1 MGAIAAEELILS
13 RQARSLWAKSD
24 GGEGEAWLPLYVHMA
39 DAEFIGE
46 KLWQSWLSDAIKRV
60 LEPAA
65 GIPILAET
73 LVRFLCA
80 AHDIGKATP
89 VFQAQPIWAFGRIE
103 AGDLSYKARKA
114 GLRFP
119 SLPSSSGVPGHP
131 NAGMV
136 ILERYLASKGWERD
150 VARSYASVIGAHH
163 GRFPIS
169 EECRKAR
176 TACDEPYGFAVS
188 GDAKEGPR
196 DDPGSV
202 LGKRGSSREVPGS
215 AWGNRGNA
223 ERSAQG
229 DSGGTSGE
237 WESVQEELLEFA
249 RQLSGLD
256 DEALDELS
264 RHPLPTPVA
273 SLVVGIVIMAD
284 WMASNQDVF
293 PLQELIAPPTRFA
306 DASGCVDLHAL
317 RSRGETAWE
326 ALSLAPPWAEAPH
339 FSDAD
344 AYFASRFGFPSGAKP
359 HPMQRAAYGLA
370 RDSAGLGLML
380 IEAPMGS
387 GKTEAALAAAEVLAA
402 RQGLGG
408 VCVALP
414 TMATTDAMFGRVHK
428 WLDRLPCEE
437 GLGEKSVYLAHGKA
451 GLNEEFQGLVSESR
465 RDRRF
470 ADIGYDLE
478 DASTQGVEVSDWMF
492 GRKRGMLAN
501 FVVCTVDQVLMGALQ
516 MKHLPLRHLALA
528 NKVVIIDE
536 CHAYD
541 AYMRRYLLRVLEWLG
556 AWRVPVILLSA
567 TLPLAQRKGL
577 CESYL
582 KGREAR
588 VPEPSSEDELIA
600 GLLGLR
606 VEDPGEEPDGG
617 GAGARP
623 GGKRER
629 GLEIRQGTEPGLS
642 AGADREGTAA
652 EDGGD
657 SDGKGTS
664 DTGPKATPSFDV
676 SGIMTEEDAYPLL
689 TYTEGRIAR
698 SMRIE
703 QGGVAREIDVSL
715 LRDDIADLLES
726 LSVALAN
733 GGCAGV
739 ICSTV
744 SRAQEATE
752 CLSEAL
758 GPGDVMLTHSRFSD
772 LDRMA
777 NEERLR
783 SLLGPRATSENG
795 RRPRRLVV
803 VGTQVLEQS
812 LDIDFDLLVTDVAP
826 VDLIL
831 QRLGRLHRH
840 NRGQGECERPQLLQ
854 RPMCLVRGVEEFG
867 TDGPRFSK
875 GICSVYDHASLLESL
890 AVLGLTDDGV
900 HTRVCLPNDISPL
913 VHRAYRGGG
922 NSVPLAWQE
931 AYEQARLAREGQL
944 TRKARRAGTCLLA
957 SVVPLMENERTLV
970 DMCERS
976 IEGGGRADADKG
988 QRAVRDTQE
997 TVEVLLLQE
1006 TEGGLCL
1013 LPWIGDERNGVD
1025 PGSRVP
1031 TAFEPSADVARLVA
1045 QCAVRLPLSMCSL
1058 DKLDELIDEL
1068 EENCGKWTAAWQD
1081 SPWLAGRLVL
1091 ALWQEDG
1098 DEFVADVCGWR
1109 VSYTRRGGLA
1119 TVRGIS

>member
-39 DAEFIGE
+39 DAELIGE
-46 KLWQSWLSDAIKRV
+46 KLWQSWLPDATRRI
-60 LEPAA
+60 LELVA
-65 GIPILAET
+65 GSPILAET

-89 VFQAQPIWAFGRIE
+89 VFQAQPIWAFGSVE

-131 NAGMV
+131 IAGMV

-188 GDAKEGPR
+188 G
-196 DDPGSV
+196 
-202 LGKRGSSREVPGS
+202 
-215 AWGNRGNA
+215 
-223 ERSAQG
+223 
-229 DSGGTSGE
+229 E

-249 RQLSGLD
+249 GQLSGLD

-264 RHPLPTPVA
+264 RHSLPASVA

-293 PLQELIAPPTRFA
+293 PLQELIAPPTGFA
-306 DASGCVDLHAL
+306 DAVDLDAL

-326 ALSLAPPWAEAPH
+326 ALSIAPSWAEGPH
-339 FSDAD
+339 LSDAD
-344 AYFASRFGFPSGAKP
+344 AYFAARFGFPLGAKP

-370 RDSAGLGLML
+370 RDATDLGLML

-387 GKTEAALAAAEVLAA
+387 GKTEAALAVAEVLAA

-437 GLGEKSVYLAHGKA
+437 GLDEKSVYLAHGKA

-465 RDRRF
+465 RARRF
-470 ADIGYDLE
+470 ADIGHDLE
-478 DASTQGVEVSDWMF
+478 DASTQGVAVSDWMF

-516 MKHLPLRHLALA
+516 MKHLSLRHLALA

-567 TLPLAQRKGL
+567 TLPSAQRKGL

-600 GLLGLR
+600 GLLGPR
-606 VEDPGEEPDGG
+606 VEDSGEEPDGG

-629 GLEIRQGTEPGLS
+629 GSEIRQGTEPGLS
-642 AGADREGTAA
+642 AGADREGAAA
-652 EDGGD
+652 EDAGD

-698 SMRIE
+698 SVRIE

-715 LRDDIADLLES
+715 LGDDIAYLLET
-726 LSVALAN
+726 LSAALAN

-812 LDIDFDLLVTDVAP
+812 LDIDFDLLVMDVAP
-826 VDLIL
+826 VDLVL

-854 RPMCLVRGVEEFG
+854 RPLCLVRGVEEFG

-900 HTRVCLPNDISPL
+900 HTRVCLPDDISPL
-913 VHRAYRGGG
+913 VQRAYRGGG
-922 NSVPLAWQE
+922 DSVPLAWQE

-1091 ALWQEDG
+1091 ALRQEDG

>member
-39 DAEFIGE
+39 DAELIGE
-46 KLWQSWLSDAIKRV
+46 KLWQSWLPDATRRI
-60 LEPAA
+60 LELVA
-65 GIPILAET
+65 GSPILAET

-89 VFQAQPIWAFGRIE
+89 VFQAQPIWAFGSVE

-131 NAGMV
+131 IAGMV

-188 GDAKEGPR
+188 G
-196 DDPGSV
+196 
-202 LGKRGSSREVPGS
+202 
-215 AWGNRGNA
+215 
-223 ERSAQG
+223 
-229 DSGGTSGE
+229 E

-249 RQLSGLD
+249 GQLSGLD

-264 RHPLPTPVA
+264 RHSLPASVA

-293 PLQELIAPPTRFA
+293 PLQELIAPPTGFA
-306 DASGCVDLHAL
+306 DAVDLDAL

-326 ALSLAPPWAEAPH
+326 ALSIAPSWAEGPH
-339 FSDAD
+339 LSDAD
-344 AYFASRFGFPSGAKP
+344 AYFAARFGFPLGAKP

-370 RDSAGLGLML
+370 RDATDLGLML

-387 GKTEAALAAAEVLAA
+387 GKTEAALAAAEMLAA

-437 GLGEKSVYLAHGKA
+437 GLDEKSVYLAHGKA

-465 RDRRF
+465 RARRF
-470 ADIGYDLE
+470 ADIGHDLE
-478 DASTQGVEVSDWMF
+478 DASTQGVAVSDWMF

-516 MKHLPLRHLALA
+516 MKHLSLRHLALA

-567 TLPLAQRKGL
+567 TLPSAQRKGL

-600 GLLGLR
+600 GLLGPR
-606 VEDPGEEPDGG
+606 VEDSGEEPDGG

-623 GGKRER
+623 GGKWER
-629 GLEIRQGTEPGLS
+629 GSEIRQGTEPGLS
-642 AGADREGTAA
+642 AGADREGAAA
-652 EDGGD
+652 EDAGD

-698 SMRIE
+698 SVRIE

-715 LRDDIADLLES
+715 LGDDIAYLLET
-726 LSVALAN
+726 LSAALAN

-744 SRAQEATE
+744 SRAQEVTE

-812 LDIDFDLLVTDVAP
+812 LDIDFDLLVMDVAP
-826 VDLIL
+826 VDLVL

-1025 PGSRVP
+1025 PGSKVP

-1091 ALWQEDG
+1091 ALRQEDG

>member
-39 DAEFIGE
+39 DAELIGE
-46 KLWQSWLSDAIKRV
+46 KLWQSWLPDATRRI
-60 LEPAA
+60 LELVA
-65 GIPILAET
+65 GSPILAET

-89 VFQAQPIWAFGRIE
+89 VFQAQPIWAFGSVE

-131 NAGMV
+131 IAGMV

-188 GDAKEGPR
+188 G
-196 DDPGSV
+196 
-202 LGKRGSSREVPGS
+202 
-215 AWGNRGNA
+215 
-223 ERSAQG
+223 
-229 DSGGTSGE
+229 E

-249 RQLSGLD
+249 GQLSGLD

-264 RHPLPTPVA
+264 RHSLPASVA

-293 PLQELIAPPTRFA
+293 PLQELIAPPTGFA
-306 DASGCVDLHAL
+306 DAVDLDAL

-326 ALSLAPPWAEAPH
+326 ALSIAPSWAEGPH
-339 FSDAD
+339 LSDAD
-344 AYFASRFGFPSGAKP
+344 AYFAARFGFPLGAKP

-370 RDSAGLGLML
+370 RDATDLGLML

-387 GKTEAALAAAEVLAA
+387 GKTEAALAAAEMLAA

-437 GLGEKSVYLAHGKA
+437 GLDEKSVYLAHGKA

-465 RDRRF
+465 RARRF
-470 ADIGYDLE
+470 ADIGHDLE
-478 DASTQGVEVSDWMF
+478 DASTQGVAVSDWMF

-516 MKHLPLRHLALA
+516 MKHLSLRHLALA

-567 TLPLAQRKGL
+567 TLPSAQRKGL

-600 GLLGLR
+600 GLLGPR
-606 VEDPGEEPDGG
+606 VEDSGEEPDGG

-629 GLEIRQGTEPGLS
+629 GSEIRQGTEPGLS
-642 AGADREGTAA
+642 AGADREGAAA
-652 EDGGD
+652 EDAGD

-703 QGGVAREIDVSL
+703 QGCVAREIDVSL
-715 LRDDIADLLES
+715 LGGDIADLLET
-726 LSVALAN
+726 LSAALAN

-826 VDLIL
+826 VDLVL

-840 NRGQGECERPQLLQ
+840 NRGQGECERSQLLQ

-890 AVLGLTDDGV
+890 AVLGLTDDGA
-900 HTRVCLPNDISPL
+900 HTRVCLPGDISPL
-913 VHRAYRGGG
+913 VQRAYRGGG
-922 NSVPLAWQE
+922 DSVPLAWQE

-1091 ALWQEDG
+1091 ALRQEDG

>member
-39 DAEFIGE
+39 DAELIGE
-46 KLWQSWLSDAIKRV
+46 KLWQSWLPDATRRI
-60 LEPAA
+60 LELVA
-65 GIPILAET
+65 GSPILAET

-89 VFQAQPIWAFGRIE
+89 VFQAQPIWAFGSVE

-131 NAGMV
+131 IAGMV

-188 GDAKEGPR
+188 G
-196 DDPGSV
+196 
-202 LGKRGSSREVPGS
+202 
-215 AWGNRGNA
+215 
-223 ERSAQG
+223 
-229 DSGGTSGE
+229 E

-249 RQLSGLD
+249 GQLSGLD

-264 RHPLPTPVA
+264 RHSLPASVA

-293 PLQELIAPPTRFA
+293 PLQELIAPPTGFA
-306 DASGCVDLHAL
+306 DAVDLDAL

-326 ALSLAPPWAEAPH
+326 ALSIAPSWAEGPH
-339 FSDAD
+339 LSDAD
-344 AYFASRFGFPSGAKP
+344 AYFAARFGFPLGAKP

-370 RDSAGLGLML
+370 RDATDLGLML

-387 GKTEAALAAAEVLAA
+387 GKTEAALAVAEVLAA

-437 GLGEKSVYLAHGKA
+437 GLDEKSVYLAHGKA

-465 RDRRF
+465 RARRF
-470 ADIGYDLE
+470 ADIGHDLE
-478 DASTQGVEVSDWMF
+478 DASTQGVAVSDWMF

-516 MKHLPLRHLALA
+516 MKHLSLRHLALA

-567 TLPLAQRKGL
+567 TLPSAQRKGL

-600 GLLGLR
+600 GLLGPR
-606 VEDPGEEPDGG
+606 VEDSGEEPDGG

-629 GLEIRQGTEPGLS
+629 GSEIRQGTEPGLS
-642 AGADREGTAA
+642 AGADREGAAA
-652 EDGGD
+652 EDAGD

-698 SMRIE
+698 SVRIE

-715 LRDDIADLLES
+715 LGDDIAYLLET
-726 LSVALAN
+726 LSAALAN

-812 LDIDFDLLVTDVAP
+812 LDIDFDLLVMDVAP
-826 VDLIL
+826 VDLVL

-900 HTRVCLPNDISPL
+900 HTRVCLPDDISPL
-913 VHRAYRGGG
+913 VQRAYRGGG
-922 NSVPLAWQE
+922 DSVPLAWQE

-1031 TAFEPSADVARLVA
+1031 TALEPSADVARLVA

-1091 ALWQEDG
+1091 ALRQEDG

>member
-39 DAEFIGE
+39 DAELIGE
-46 KLWQSWLSDAIKRV
+46 KLWQSWLPDATRRI
-60 LEPAA
+60 LELVA
-65 GIPILAET
+65 GSPILAET

-89 VFQAQPIWAFGRIE
+89 VFQAQPIWAFGSVE

-131 NAGMV
+131 IAGMV

-188 GDAKEGPR
+188 G
-196 DDPGSV
+196 
-202 LGKRGSSREVPGS
+202 
-215 AWGNRGNA
+215 
-223 ERSAQG
+223 
-229 DSGGTSGE
+229 E

-249 RQLSGLD
+249 GQLSGLD

-264 RHPLPTPVA
+264 RHSLPASVA

-293 PLQELIAPPTRFA
+293 PLQELIAPPTGFV
-306 DASGCVDLHAL
+306 DAVDLDAL

-326 ALSLAPPWAEAPH
+326 ALSIAPSWAEGPH
-339 FSDAD
+339 LSDAD
-344 AYFASRFGFPSGAKP
+344 AYFAARFGFPSGAKP

-370 RDSAGLGLML
+370 RDATDLGLML

-387 GKTEAALAAAEVLAA
+387 GKTEAALAAAEMLAA

-437 GLGEKSVYLAHGKA
+437 GLDEKSVYLAHGKA

-465 RDRRF
+465 RARRF
-470 ADIGYDLE
+470 ADIGHDLE
-478 DASTQGVEVSDWMF
+478 DASTQGVAVSDWMF

-516 MKHLPLRHLALA
+516 MKHLSLRHLALA

-567 TLPLAQRKGL
+567 TLPSAQRKGL

-600 GLLGLR
+600 GLLGPR
-606 VEDPGEEPDGG
+606 VEDSGEEPDGG

-629 GLEIRQGTEPGLS
+629 GSEIRQGTEPGLS
-642 AGADREGTAA
+642 AGADREGAAA
-652 EDGGD
+652 EDAGD

-698 SMRIE
+698 SVRIE
-703 QGGVAREIDVSL
+703 QGCVAREIDVSL
-715 LRDDIADLLES
+715 LGDDIAYLLET
-726 LSVALAN
+726 LSAALAN

-812 LDIDFDLLVTDVAP
+812 LDIDFDLLVMDVAP
-826 VDLIL
+826 VDLVL

-900 HTRVCLPNDISPL
+900 HTRVCLPDDISPL
-913 VHRAYRGGG
+913 VQRAYRGGG
-922 NSVPLAWQE
+922 DSVPLAWQE

-1091 ALWQEDG
+1091 ALRQEDG

>member
-39 DAEFIGE
+39 DAELIGE
-46 KLWQSWLSDAIKRV
+46 KLWQSWLPDATRRI
-60 LEPAA
+60 LELVA
-65 GIPILAET
+65 GSPILAET

-89 VFQAQPIWAFGRIE
+89 VFQAQPIWAFGSVE

-131 NAGMV
+131 IAGMV

-188 GDAKEGPR
+188 G
-196 DDPGSV
+196 
-202 LGKRGSSREVPGS
+202 
-215 AWGNRGNA
+215 
-223 ERSAQG
+223 
-229 DSGGTSGE
+229 E

-249 RQLSGLD
+249 GQLSGLD

-264 RHPLPTPVA
+264 RHSLPASVA

-293 PLQELIAPPTRFA
+293 PLQELIAPPTGFA
-306 DASGCVDLHAL
+306 DAVDLDAL

-326 ALSLAPPWAEAPH
+326 ALSIAPSWAEGPH
-339 FSDAD
+339 LSDAD
-344 AYFASRFGFPSGAKP
+344 AYFAARFGFPLGAKP
-359 HPMQRAAYGLA
+359 HSMQRAAYGLA
-370 RDSAGLGLML
+370 RDATDLGLML

-387 GKTEAALAAAEVLAA
+387 GKTEAALAAAEMLAA

-437 GLGEKSVYLAHGKA
+437 GLDEKSVYLAHGKA

-465 RDRRF
+465 RARRF
-470 ADIGYDLE
+470 ADIGHDLE
-478 DASTQGVEVSDWMF
+478 DASTQGVAVSDWMF

-516 MKHLPLRHLALA
+516 MKHLSLRHLALA

-567 TLPLAQRKGL
+567 TLPSAQRKGL

-600 GLLGLR
+600 GLLGPR
-606 VEDPGEEPDGG
+606 VEDSGEEPDGG

-629 GLEIRQGTEPGLS
+629 GSEIRQGTEPGLS
-642 AGADREGTAA
+642 AGADREGAAA
-652 EDGGD
+652 EDAGD

-698 SMRIE
+698 SVRIE

-715 LRDDIADLLES
+715 LGDDIAYLLET
-726 LSVALAN
+726 LSAALAN

-744 SRAQEATE
+744 SRAQEVTE

-812 LDIDFDLLVTDVAP
+812 LDIDFDLLVMDVAP
-826 VDLIL
+826 VDLVL

-900 HTRVCLPNDISPL
+900 HTRVCLPDDISPL
-913 VHRAYRGGG
+913 VQRAYRGGG
-922 NSVPLAWQE
+922 DSVPLAWQE

-1091 ALWQEDG
+1091 ALRQEDG

-1119 TVRGIS
+1119 TVRGVS

>member
-1 MGAIAAEELILS
+1 M
-13 RQARSLWAKSD
+13 
-24 GGEGEAWLPLYVHMA
+24 
-39 DAEFIGE
+39 
-46 KLWQSWLSDAIKRV
+46 
-60 LEPAA
+60 
-65 GIPILAET
+65 
-73 LVRFLCA
+73 
-80 AHDIGKATP
+80 
-89 VFQAQPIWAFGRIE
+89 
-103 AGDLSYKARKA
+103 
-114 GLRFP
+114 
-119 SLPSSSGVPGHP
+119 
-131 NAGMV
+131 
-136 ILERYLASKGWERD
+136 
-150 VARSYASVIGAHH
+150 
-163 GRFPIS
+163 
-169 EECRKAR
+169 
-176 TACDEPYGFAVS
+176 
-188 GDAKEGPR
+188 
-196 DDPGSV
+196 
-202 LGKRGSSREVPGS
+202 
-215 AWGNRGNA
+215 
-223 ERSAQG
+223 
-229 DSGGTSGE
+229 
-237 WESVQEELLEFA
+237 
-249 RQLSGLD
+249 
-256 DEALDELS
+256 
-264 RHPLPTPVA
+264 
-273 SLVVGIVIMAD
+273 
-284 WMASNQDVF
+284 
-293 PLQELIAPPTRFA
+293 
-306 DASGCVDLHAL
+306 
-317 RSRGETAWE
+317 
-326 ALSLAPPWAEAPH
+326 
-339 FSDAD
+339 
-344 AYFASRFGFPSGAKP
+344 
-359 HPMQRAAYGLA
+359 
-370 RDSAGLGLML
+370 
-380 IEAPMGS
+380 
-387 GKTEAALAAAEVLAA
+387 
-402 RQGLGG
+402 
-408 VCVALP
+408 
-414 TMATTDAMFGRVHK
+414 
-428 WLDRLPCEE
+428 
-437 GLGEKSVYLAHGKA
+437 
-451 GLNEEFQGLVSESR
+451 
-465 RDRRF
+465 
-470 ADIGYDLE
+470 
-478 DASTQGVEVSDWMF
+478 
-492 GRKRGMLAN
+492 
-501 FVVCTVDQVLMGALQ
+501 
-516 MKHLPLRHLALA
+516 
-528 NKVVIIDE
+528 
-536 CHAYD
+536 
-541 AYMRRYLLRVLEWLG
+541 
-556 AWRVPVILLSA
+556 
-567 TLPLAQRKGL
+567 
-577 CESYL
+577 
-582 KGREAR
+582 
-588 VPEPSSEDELIA
+588 PEPSSEDELIA
-600 GLLGLR
+600 GLLGPR
-606 VEDPGEEPDGG
+606 VEDSGEEPDGG

-629 GLEIRQGTEPGLS
+629 GSEIRQGTEPGLS
-642 AGADREGTAA
+642 AGADREGAAA
-652 EDGGD
+652 EDAGD

-698 SMRIE
+698 SVRIE

-715 LRDDIADLLES
+715 LGDDIAYLLET
-726 LSVALAN
+726 LSAALAN

-812 LDIDFDLLVTDVAP
+812 LDIDFDLLVMDVAP
-826 VDLIL
+826 VDLVL

-900 HTRVCLPNDISPL
+900 HTRVCLPDDISPL
-913 VHRAYRGGG
+913 VQRAYRGGG
-922 NSVPLAWQE
+922 DSVPLAWQE

-1091 ALWQEDG
+1091 ALRQEDG

>member
-39 DAEFIGE
+39 DAELIGE
-46 KLWQSWLSDAIKRV
+46 KLWQSWLPDATRRI
-60 LEPAA
+60 LELVA
-65 GIPILAET
+65 GSPILAET

-89 VFQAQPIWAFGRIE
+89 VFQAQPIWAFGSVE

-131 NAGMV
+131 IAGMV

-188 GDAKEGPR
+188 G
-196 DDPGSV
+196 
-202 LGKRGSSREVPGS
+202 
-215 AWGNRGNA
+215 
-223 ERSAQG
+223 
-229 DSGGTSGE
+229 E

-249 RQLSGLD
+249 GQLSGLD

-264 RHPLPTPVA
+264 RHSLPASVA

-293 PLQELIAPPTRFA
+293 PLQELIAPPTGFA
-306 DASGCVDLHAL
+306 DAVDLDAL

-326 ALSLAPPWAEAPH
+326 ALSIAPSWAEGPH
-339 FSDAD
+339 LSDAD
-344 AYFASRFGFPSGAKP
+344 AYFAARFGFPLGAKP

-370 RDSAGLGLML
+370 RDATDLGLML

-387 GKTEAALAAAEVLAA
+387 GKTEAALAAAEMLAA

-437 GLGEKSVYLAHGKA
+437 GLDEKSVYLAHGKA

-465 RDRRF
+465 RARRF
-470 ADIGYDLE
+470 ADIGHDLE
-478 DASTQGVEVSDWMF
+478 DASTQGVAVSDWMF

-516 MKHLPLRHLALA
+516 IKHLSLRHLALA

-567 TLPLAQRKGL
+567 TLPSAQRKGL

-600 GLLGLR
+600 GLLGPR
-606 VEDPGEEPDGG
+606 VEDSGEEPDGG

-629 GLEIRQGTEPGLS
+629 GSEIRQGTEPGLS
-642 AGADREGTAA
+642 AGADREGAAA
-652 EDGGD
+652 EDAGD

-703 QGGVAREIDVSL
+703 QGCVAREIDVSL
-715 LRDDIADLLES
+715 LGGDIADLLET
-726 LSVALAN
+726 LSAALAN

-826 VDLIL
+826 VDLVL

-840 NRGQGECERPQLLQ
+840 NRGQGECERSQLLQ

-890 AVLGLTDDGV
+890 AVLGLTDDGA
-900 HTRVCLPNDISPL
+900 HTRVCLPGDISPL
-913 VHRAYRGGG
+913 VQRAYRGGG
-922 NSVPLAWQE
+922 DSVPLAWQE

-1031 TAFEPSADVARLVA
+1031 TALEPSADVARLVA

-1091 ALWQEDG
+1091 ALRQEDG

>member
-39 DAEFIGE
+39 DAELIGE
-46 KLWQSWLSDAIKRV
+46 KLWQSWLPDATRRI
-60 LEPAA
+60 LELVA
-65 GIPILAET
+65 GSPILAET

-89 VFQAQPIWAFGRIE
+89 VFQAQPIWAFGSVE

-131 NAGMV
+131 IAGMV

-188 GDAKEGPR
+188 G
-196 DDPGSV
+196 
-202 LGKRGSSREVPGS
+202 
-215 AWGNRGNA
+215 
-223 ERSAQG
+223 
-229 DSGGTSGE
+229 E

-249 RQLSGLD
+249 GQLSGLD

-264 RHPLPTPVA
+264 RHSLPASVA

-293 PLQELIAPPTRFA
+293 PLQELIAPPTGFA
-306 DASGCVDLHAL
+306 DAVDLDAL

-326 ALSLAPPWAEAPH
+326 ALSIAPSWAEGPH
-339 FSDAD
+339 LSDAD
-344 AYFASRFGFPSGAKP
+344 AYFAARFGFPLGAKP

-370 RDSAGLGLML
+370 RDATDLGLML

-387 GKTEAALAAAEVLAA
+387 GKTEAALAVAEVLAA

-437 GLGEKSVYLAHGKA
+437 GLDEKSVYLAHGKA

-465 RDRRF
+465 RARRF
-470 ADIGYDLE
+470 ADIGHDLE
-478 DASTQGVEVSDWMF
+478 DASTQGVAVSDWMF

-516 MKHLPLRHLALA
+516 MKHLSLRHLALA

-567 TLPLAQRKGL
+567 TLPSAQRKGL

-600 GLLGLR
+600 GLLGPR
-606 VEDPGEEPDGG
+606 VEDSGEEPDGG

-629 GLEIRQGTEPGLS
+629 GSEIRQGTEPGLS
-642 AGADREGTAA
+642 AGADREGAAA
-652 EDGGD
+652 EDAGD

-698 SMRIE
+698 SVRIE

-715 LRDDIADLLES
+715 LGDDIAYLLET
-726 LSVALAN
+726 LSAALAN

-812 LDIDFDLLVTDVAP
+812 LDIDFDLLVMDVAP
-826 VDLIL
+826 VDLVL

-900 HTRVCLPNDISPL
+900 HTHVCLPDDISPL
-913 VHRAYRGGG
+913 VQRAYRGGG
-922 NSVPLAWQE
+922 DSVPLAWQE

-1031 TAFEPSADVARLVA
+1031 TALEPSADVARLVA

-1091 ALWQEDG
+1091 ALRQEDG

>member
-39 DAEFIGE
+39 DAELIGE
-46 KLWQSWLSDAIKRV
+46 KLWQSWLPDATRRI
-60 LEPAA
+60 LELVA
-65 GIPILAET
+65 GSPILAET

-89 VFQAQPIWAFGRIE
+89 VFQAQPIWAFGSVE

-188 GDAKEGPR
+188 G
-196 DDPGSV
+196 
-202 LGKRGSSREVPGS
+202 
-215 AWGNRGNA
+215 
-223 ERSAQG
+223 
-229 DSGGTSGE
+229 E

-249 RQLSGLD
+249 GQLSGLD

-264 RHPLPTPVA
+264 RHSLPASVA

-293 PLQELIAPPTRFA
+293 PLQELIAPPTGFA
-306 DASGCVDLHAL
+306 DAVDLDAL

-326 ALSLAPPWAEAPH
+326 ALSIAPSWAEGPH
-339 FSDAD
+339 LSDAD
-344 AYFASRFGFPSGAKP
+344 AYFAARFGFPLGAKP

-370 RDSAGLGLML
+370 RDATDLGLML

-387 GKTEAALAAAEVLAA
+387 GKTEAALAAAEMLAA

-437 GLGEKSVYLAHGKA
+437 GLDEKSVYLAHGKA

-465 RDRRF
+465 RARRF
-470 ADIGYDLE
+470 ADIGHDLE
-478 DASTQGVEVSDWMF
+478 DASTQGVAVSDWMF

-516 MKHLPLRHLALA
+516 MKHLSLRHLALA

-567 TLPLAQRKGL
+567 TLPSAQRKGL

-600 GLLGLR
+600 GLLGPR
-606 VEDPGEEPDGG
+606 VEDSGEEPDGG

-629 GLEIRQGTEPGLS
+629 GSEIRQGTEPGLS
-642 AGADREGTAA
+642 AGADREGAAA
-652 EDGGD
+652 EDAGD

-703 QGGVAREIDVSL
+703 QGCVAREIDVSL
-715 LRDDIADLLES
+715 LGGDIADLLET
-726 LSVALAN
+726 LSAALAN

-826 VDLIL
+826 VDLVL

-840 NRGQGECERPQLLQ
+840 NRGQGECERSQLLQ

-890 AVLGLTDDGV
+890 AVLGLTDDGA
-900 HTRVCLPNDISPL
+900 HTRVCLPGDISPL
-913 VHRAYRGGG
+913 VQRAYRGGG
-922 NSVPLAWQE
+922 DSVPLAWQE

-1031 TAFEPSADVARLVA
+1031 TALEPSADVARLVA

-1091 ALWQEDG
+1091 ALRQEDG

>member
-39 DAEFIGE
+39 DAELIGE
-46 KLWQSWLSDAIKRV
+46 KLWQSWLPDATRRI
-60 LEPAA
+60 LELVA
-65 GIPILAET
+65 GSPILAET

-89 VFQAQPIWAFGRIE
+89 VFQAQPIWAFGSVE

-131 NAGMV
+131 IAGMV

-188 GDAKEGPR
+188 G
-196 DDPGSV
+196 
-202 LGKRGSSREVPGS
+202 
-215 AWGNRGNA
+215 
-223 ERSAQG
+223 
-229 DSGGTSGE
+229 E

-249 RQLSGLD
+249 GQLSGLD

-264 RHPLPTPVA
+264 RHSLPASVA

-293 PLQELIAPPTRFA
+293 PLQELIAPPTGFA
-306 DASGCVDLHAL
+306 DAVDLDAL

-326 ALSLAPPWAEAPH
+326 ALSIAPSWAEGPH
-339 FSDAD
+339 LSDAD
-344 AYFASRFGFPSGAKP
+344 AYFAARFGFPLGAKP

-370 RDSAGLGLML
+370 RDATDLGLML

-387 GKTEAALAAAEVLAA
+387 GKTEAALAAAEMLAA

-437 GLGEKSVYLAHGKA
+437 GLDEKSVYLAHGKA

-465 RDRRF
+465 RARRF
-470 ADIGYDLE
+470 ADIGHDLE
-478 DASTQGVEVSDWMF
+478 DASTQGVAVSDWMF

-516 MKHLPLRHLALA
+516 MKHLSLRHLALA

-567 TLPLAQRKGL
+567 TLPSAQRKGL

-600 GLLGLR
+600 GLLGPR
-606 VEDPGEEPDGG
+606 VEDSGEEPDGG

-629 GLEIRQGTEPGLS
+629 GSEIRQGTEPGLS
-642 AGADREGTAA
+642 AGADREGAAA
-652 EDGGD
+652 EDAGD

-703 QGGVAREIDVSL
+703 QGCVAREIDVSL
-715 LRDDIADLLES
+715 LGGDIADLLET
-726 LSVALAN
+726 LSAALAN

-826 VDLIL
+826 VDLVL

-840 NRGQGECERPQLLQ
+840 NRGQGECERSQLLQ

-890 AVLGLTDDGV
+890 AVLGLTDDGA
-900 HTRVCLPNDISPL
+900 HTRVCLPGDISPL
-913 VHRAYRGGG
+913 VQRAYRGGG
-922 NSVPLAWQE
+922 DSVPLAWQE

-1031 TAFEPSADVARLVA
+1031 TALEPSADVARLVA

-1091 ALWQEDG
+1091 ALRQEDG

>member
-39 DAEFIGE
+39 DAELIGE
-46 KLWQSWLSDAIKRV
+46 KLWQSWLPDATRRI
-60 LEPAA
+60 LELVA
-65 GIPILAET
+65 GSPILAET

-89 VFQAQPIWAFGRIE
+89 VFQAQPIWAFGSVE

-131 NAGMV
+131 IAGMV

-188 GDAKEGPR
+188 G
-196 DDPGSV
+196 
-202 LGKRGSSREVPGS
+202 
-215 AWGNRGNA
+215 
-223 ERSAQG
+223 
-229 DSGGTSGE
+229 E

-249 RQLSGLD
+249 GQLSGLD

-264 RHPLPTPVA
+264 RHSLPASVA

-293 PLQELIAPPTRFA
+293 PLQELIAPPTGFA
-306 DASGCVDLHAL
+306 DAVDLDAL

-326 ALSLAPPWAEAPH
+326 ALSIAPSWAEGPH
-339 FSDAD
+339 LSDAD
-344 AYFASRFGFPSGAKP
+344 AYFAARFGFPLGAKP

-370 RDSAGLGLML
+370 RDATDLGLML

-387 GKTEAALAAAEVLAA
+387 GKTEAALAAAEMLAA

-437 GLGEKSVYLAHGKA
+437 GLDEKSVYLAHGKA

-465 RDRRF
+465 RARRF
-470 ADIGYDLE
+470 ADIGHDLE
-478 DASTQGVEVSDWMF
+478 DASTQGVAVSDWMF

-516 MKHLPLRHLALA
+516 MKHLSLRHLALA
-528 NKVVIIDE
+528 NKVVVIDE

-567 TLPLAQRKGL
+567 TLPSAQRKGL

-600 GLLGLR
+600 GLLGPR
-606 VEDPGEEPDGG
+606 VEDSGEEPDGG

-629 GLEIRQGTEPGLS
+629 GSEIRQGTEPGLS
-642 AGADREGTAA
+642 AGADREGAAA
-652 EDGGD
+652 EDAGD

-703 QGGVAREIDVSL
+703 QGCVAREIDVSL
-715 LRDDIADLLES
+715 LGGDIADLLET
-726 LSVALAN
+726 LSAALAN

-826 VDLIL
+826 VDLVL

-840 NRGQGECERPQLLQ
+840 NRGQGECERSQLLQ

-890 AVLGLTDDGV
+890 AVLGLTDDGA
-900 HTRVCLPNDISPL
+900 HTRVCLPGDISPL
-913 VHRAYRGGG
+913 VQRAYRGGG
-922 NSVPLAWQE
+922 DSVPLAWQE

-1031 TAFEPSADVARLVA
+1031 TALEPSADVARLVA

-1091 ALWQEDG
+1091 ALRQEDG

>member
-39 DAEFIGE
+39 DAELIGE
-46 KLWQSWLSDAIKRV
+46 KLWQSWLPDATRRI
-60 LEPAA
+60 LELVA
-65 GIPILAET
+65 GSPILAET

-89 VFQAQPIWAFGRIE
+89 VFQAQPIWAFGSVE

-131 NAGMV
+131 IAGMV

-188 GDAKEGPR
+188 G
-196 DDPGSV
+196 
-202 LGKRGSSREVPGS
+202 
-215 AWGNRGNA
+215 
-223 ERSAQG
+223 
-229 DSGGTSGE
+229 E

-249 RQLSGLD
+249 GQLSGLD

-264 RHPLPTPVA
+264 RHSLPASVA

-293 PLQELIAPPTRFA
+293 PLQELIAPPTGFA
-306 DASGCVDLHAL
+306 DAVDLDAL

-326 ALSLAPPWAEAPH
+326 ALSIAPSWAEGPH
-339 FSDAD
+339 LSDAD
-344 AYFASRFGFPSGAKP
+344 AYFAARFGFPSGAKP

-370 RDSAGLGLML
+370 RDATDLGLML

-387 GKTEAALAAAEVLAA
+387 GKTEAALAAAEMLAA

-437 GLGEKSVYLAHGKA
+437 GLDEKSVYLAHGKA

-465 RDRRF
+465 RARRF
-470 ADIGYDLE
+470 ADIGHDLE
-478 DASTQGVEVSDWMF
+478 DASTQGVAVSDWMF

-516 MKHLPLRHLALA
+516 MKHLSLRHLALA

-567 TLPLAQRKGL
+567 TLPSAQRKGL

-600 GLLGLR
+600 GLLGPR
-606 VEDPGEEPDGG
+606 VEDSGEEPDGG

-629 GLEIRQGTEPGLS
+629 GSEIRQGTEPGLS
-642 AGADREGTAA
+642 AGADREGAAA
-652 EDGGD
+652 EDAGD

-698 SMRIE
+698 SVRIE

-715 LRDDIADLLES
+715 LGDDIAYLLET
-726 LSVALAN
+726 LSAALAN

-812 LDIDFDLLVTDVAP
+812 LDIDFDLLVMDVAP
-826 VDLIL
+826 VDLVL

-900 HTRVCLPNDISPL
+900 HTRVCLPDDISPL
-913 VHRAYRGGG
+913 VQRAYRGGG
-922 NSVPLAWQE
+922 DSVPLAWQE

-1068 EENCGKWTAAWQD
+1068 EENCGKWTAAWRD

-1091 ALWQEDG
+1091 ALRQEDG

>member
-39 DAEFIGE
+39 DAELIGE
-46 KLWQSWLSDAIKRV
+46 KLWQSWLPDATRRI
-60 LEPAA
+60 LELVA
-65 GIPILAET
+65 GSPILAET

-89 VFQAQPIWAFGRIE
+89 VFQAQPIWAFGSVE

-131 NAGMV
+131 IAGMV

-188 GDAKEGPR
+188 G
-196 DDPGSV
+196 
-202 LGKRGSSREVPGS
+202 
-215 AWGNRGNA
+215 
-223 ERSAQG
+223 
-229 DSGGTSGE
+229 E

-249 RQLSGLD
+249 GQLSGLD

-264 RHPLPTPVA
+264 RHSLPASVA

-293 PLQELIAPPTRFA
+293 PLQELIAPPTGFA
-306 DASGCVDLHAL
+306 DAVDLDAL

-326 ALSLAPPWAEAPH
+326 ALSIAPSWAEGPH
-339 FSDAD
+339 LSDAD
-344 AYFASRFGFPSGAKP
+344 AYFAARFGFPLGAKP

-370 RDSAGLGLML
+370 RDATDLGLML

-387 GKTEAALAAAEVLAA
+387 GKTEAALAAAEMLAA

-437 GLGEKSVYLAHGKA
+437 GLDEKSVYLAHGKA

-465 RDRRF
+465 RARRF
-470 ADIGYDLE
+470 ADIGHDLE
-478 DASTQGVEVSDWMF
+478 DASTQGVAVSDWMF

-516 MKHLPLRHLALA
+516 MKHLSLRHLALA

-567 TLPLAQRKGL
+567 TLPSAQRKGL

-600 GLLGLR
+600 GLLGPR
-606 VEDPGEEPDGG
+606 VEDSGEEPDGG

-629 GLEIRQGTEPGLS
+629 GSEIRQGTEPGLS
-642 AGADREGTAA
+642 AGADREGAAA
-652 EDGGD
+652 EDAGD

-698 SMRIE
+698 SVRIE

-715 LRDDIADLLES
+715 LGDDIAYLLET
-726 LSVALAN
+726 LSAALAN

-1091 ALWQEDG
+1091 ALRQEDG

>member
-39 DAEFIGE
+39 DAELIGE
-46 KLWQSWLSDAIKRV
+46 KLWQSWLPDATRRI
-60 LEPAA
+60 LELVA
-65 GIPILAET
+65 GSPILAET

-89 VFQAQPIWAFGRIE
+89 VFQAQPIWAFGSVE

-131 NAGMV
+131 IAGMV

-188 GDAKEGPR
+188 G
-196 DDPGSV
+196 
-202 LGKRGSSREVPGS
+202 
-215 AWGNRGNA
+215 
-223 ERSAQG
+223 
-229 DSGGTSGE
+229 E

-249 RQLSGLD
+249 GQLSGLD

-264 RHPLPTPVA
+264 RHSLPASVA

-293 PLQELIAPPTRFA
+293 PLQELIAPPTGFA
-306 DASGCVDLHAL
+306 DAVDLDAL

-326 ALSLAPPWAEAPH
+326 ALSIAPSWAEGPH
-339 FSDAD
+339 LSDAD
-344 AYFASRFGFPSGAKP
+344 AYFAARFGFPLGAKP

-370 RDSAGLGLML
+370 RDATDLGLML

-387 GKTEAALAAAEVLAA
+387 GKTEAALAVAEVLAA

-437 GLGEKSVYLAHGKA
+437 GLDEKSVYLAHGKA

-465 RDRRF
+465 RARRF
-470 ADIGYDLE
+470 ADIGHDLE
-478 DASTQGVEVSDWMF
+478 DASTQGVAVSDWMF

-516 MKHLPLRHLALA
+516 MKHLSLRHLALA

-567 TLPLAQRKGL
+567 TLPSAQRKGL

-600 GLLGLR
+600 GLLGPR
-606 VEDPGEEPDGG
+606 VEDSGEEPDGG

-629 GLEIRQGTEPGLS
+629 GSEIRQGTEPGLS
-642 AGADREGTAA
+642 AGADREGAAA
-652 EDGGD
+652 EDAGD

-698 SMRIE
+698 SVRIE

-715 LRDDIADLLES
+715 LGDDIAYLLET
-726 LSVALAN
+726 LSAALAN

-744 SRAQEATE
+744 SRAQEVTE

-826 VDLIL
+826 VDLVL

-900 HTRVCLPNDISPL
+900 HTRVCLPDDISPL
-913 VHRAYRGGG
+913 VQRAYRGGG
-922 NSVPLAWQE
+922 DSVPLAWQE
-931 AYEQARLAREGQL
+931 AYEQARLAR
-944 TRKARRAGTCLLA
+944 
-957 SVVPLMENERTLV
+957 
-970 DMCERS
+970 
-976 IEGGGRADADKG
+976 
-988 QRAVRDTQE
+988 
-997 TVEVLLLQE
+997 
-1006 TEGGLCL
+1006 
-1013 LPWIGDERNGVD
+1013 
-1025 PGSRVP
+1025 
-1031 TAFEPSADVARLVA
+1031 
-1045 QCAVRLPLSMCSL
+1045 
-1058 DKLDELIDEL
+1058 
-1068 EENCGKWTAAWQD
+1068 
-1081 SPWLAGRLVL
+1081 
-1091 ALWQEDG
+1091 
-1098 DEFVADVCGWR
+1098 
-1109 VSYTRRGGLA
+1109 
-1119 TVRGIS
+1119 

>member
-39 DAEFIGE
+39 DAELIGK
-46 KLWQSWLSDAIKRV
+46 KLWQSWLPDATRRI
-60 LEPAA
+60 LELVA
-65 GIPILAET
+65 GSPILAET

-89 VFQAQPIWAFGRIE
+89 VFQAQPIWAFGSVE

-131 NAGMV
+131 IAGMV

-188 GDAKEGPR
+188 G
-196 DDPGSV
+196 
-202 LGKRGSSREVPGS
+202 
-215 AWGNRGNA
+215 
-223 ERSAQG
+223 
-229 DSGGTSGE
+229 E

-249 RQLSGLD
+249 GQLSGLD

-264 RHPLPTPVA
+264 RHSLPASVA

-293 PLQELIAPPTRFA
+293 PLQELIAPPTGFA
-306 DASGCVDLHAL
+306 DAVDLDAL

-326 ALSLAPPWAEAPH
+326 ALSIAPSWAEGPH
-339 FSDAD
+339 LSDAD
-344 AYFASRFGFPSGAKP
+344 AYFAARFGFPLGAKP

-370 RDSAGLGLML
+370 RDATDLGLML

-387 GKTEAALAAAEVLAA
+387 GKTEAALAVAEVLAA

-437 GLGEKSVYLAHGKA
+437 GLDEKSVYLAHGKA

-465 RDRRF
+465 RARRF
-470 ADIGYDLE
+470 ADIGHDLE
-478 DASTQGVEVSDWMF
+478 DASTQGVAVSDWMF

-516 MKHLPLRHLALA
+516 MKHLSLRHLALA

-567 TLPLAQRKGL
+567 TLPSAQRKGL

-600 GLLGLR
+600 GLLGPR
-606 VEDPGEEPDGG
+606 VEDSGEEPDGG

-629 GLEIRQGTEPGLS
+629 GSEIRQGTEPGLS
-642 AGADREGTAA
+642 AGADREGAAA
-652 EDGGD
+652 EDAGD

-698 SMRIE
+698 SVRIE

-715 LRDDIADLLES
+715 LGDDIAYLLET
-726 LSVALAN
+726 LSAALAN

-812 LDIDFDLLVTDVAP
+812 LDIDFDLLVMDVAP
-826 VDLIL
+826 VDLVL

-900 HTRVCLPNDISPL
+900 HTRVCLPDDISPL
-913 VHRAYRGGG
+913 VQRAYRGGG
-922 NSVPLAWQE
+922 DSVPLAWQE

-1091 ALWQEDG
+1091 ALRQEDG

>member
-39 DAEFIGE
+39 DAELIGE
-46 KLWQSWLSDAIKRV
+46 KLWQSWLPDATRRI
-60 LEPAA
+60 LELVA
-65 GIPILAET
+65 GSPILAET

-89 VFQAQPIWAFGRIE
+89 VFQAQPIWAFGSVE

-131 NAGMV
+131 IAGMV

-188 GDAKEGPR
+188 G
-196 DDPGSV
+196 
-202 LGKRGSSREVPGS
+202 
-215 AWGNRGNA
+215 
-223 ERSAQG
+223 
-229 DSGGTSGE
+229 E

-249 RQLSGLD
+249 GQLSGLD

-264 RHPLPTPVA
+264 RHSLPASVA

-293 PLQELIAPPTRFA
+293 PLQELIAPPTGFA
-306 DASGCVDLHAL
+306 DAVDLDAL

-326 ALSLAPPWAEAPH
+326 ALSIAPSWAEGPH
-339 FSDAD
+339 LSDAD
-344 AYFASRFGFPSGAKP
+344 AYFAARFGFPLGAKP

-370 RDSAGLGLML
+370 RDATDLGLML

-387 GKTEAALAAAEVLAA
+387 GKTEAALAAAEMLAA

-437 GLGEKSVYLAHGKA
+437 GLDEKSVYLAHGKA

-465 RDRRF
+465 RARRF
-470 ADIGYDLE
+470 ADIGHDLE
-478 DASTQGVEVSDWMF
+478 DASTQGVAVSDWMF

-516 MKHLPLRHLALA
+516 MKHLSLRHLALA

-567 TLPLAQRKGL
+567 TLPSAQRKGL

-600 GLLGLR
+600 GLLGPR
-606 VEDPGEEPDGG
+606 VEDSGEEPDGG

-629 GLEIRQGTEPGLS
+629 GSEIRQGTEPGLS
-642 AGADREGTAA
+642 AGADREGAAA
-652 EDGGD
+652 EDAGD

-703 QGGVAREIDVSL
+703 QGCVAREIDVSL
-715 LRDDIADLLES
+715 LGGDIADLLET
-726 LSVALAN
+726 LSAALAN

-826 VDLIL
+826 VDLVL

-840 NRGQGECERPQLLQ
+840 NRGQGECERSQLLQ

-890 AVLGLTDDGV
+890 AVLGLTDDGA
-900 HTRVCLPNDISPL
+900 HTRVCLPGDISPL
-913 VHRAYRGGG
+913 VQRAYRGGG
-922 NSVPLAWQE
+922 DSVPLAWQE

-1031 TAFEPSADVARLVA
+1031 TALEPSADVARLVA

-1091 ALWQEDG
+1091 ALRQEDG

-1109 VSYTRRGGLA
+1109 VSYTRRGGRA

>member
-39 DAEFIGE
+39 DAELIGE
-46 KLWQSWLSDAIKRV
+46 KLWQSWLPDATRRI
-60 LEPAA
+60 LELVA
-65 GIPILAET
+65 GSPILAET

-89 VFQAQPIWAFGRIE
+89 VFQAQPIWAFGSVE

-131 NAGMV
+131 IAGMV

-188 GDAKEGPR
+188 G
-196 DDPGSV
+196 
-202 LGKRGSSREVPGS
+202 
-215 AWGNRGNA
+215 
-223 ERSAQG
+223 
-229 DSGGTSGE
+229 E

-249 RQLSGLD
+249 GQLSGLD

-264 RHPLPTPVA
+264 RHSLPASVA

-293 PLQELIAPPTRFA
+293 PLQELIAPPTGFA
-306 DASGCVDLHAL
+306 DAVDLDAL

-326 ALSLAPPWAEAPH
+326 ALSIAPSWAEGPH
-339 FSDAD
+339 LSDAD
-344 AYFASRFGFPSGAKP
+344 AYFAARFGFPLGAKP

-370 RDSAGLGLML
+370 RDATDLGLML

-387 GKTEAALAAAEVLAA
+387 GKTEAALAVAEVLAA

-437 GLGEKSVYLAHGKA
+437 GLDEKSVYLAHGKA

-465 RDRRF
+465 RARRF
-470 ADIGYDLE
+470 ADIGHDLE
-478 DASTQGVEVSDWMF
+478 DASTQGVAVSDWMF

-516 MKHLPLRHLALA
+516 MKHLSLRHLALA

-567 TLPLAQRKGL
+567 TLPSAQRKGL

-600 GLLGLR
+600 GLLGPR
-606 VEDPGEEPDGG
+606 VEDSGEEPDGG

-629 GLEIRQGTEPGLS
+629 GSEIRQGTEPGLS
-642 AGADREGTAA
+642 AGADREGAAA
-652 EDGGD
+652 EDAGD

-698 SMRIE
+698 SVRIE

-715 LRDDIADLLES
+715 LGDDIAYLLET
-726 LSVALAN
+726 LSAALAN

-900 HTRVCLPNDISPL
+900 HTRVCLPDDISPL
-913 VHRAYRGGG
+913 VQRAYRGGG
-922 NSVPLAWQE
+922 DSVPLAWQE

-1091 ALWQEDG
+1091 ALRQEDG

>member
-39 DAEFIGE
+39 DAELIGE
-46 KLWQSWLSDAIKRV
+46 KLWQSWLPDATRRI
-60 LEPAA
+60 LELVA
-65 GIPILAET
+65 GSPILAET

-89 VFQAQPIWAFGRIE
+89 VFQAQPIWAFGSVE

-131 NAGMV
+131 IAGMV

-188 GDAKEGPR
+188 G
-196 DDPGSV
+196 
-202 LGKRGSSREVPGS
+202 
-215 AWGNRGNA
+215 
-223 ERSAQG
+223 
-229 DSGGTSGE
+229 E

-249 RQLSGLD
+249 GQLSGLD

-264 RHPLPTPVA
+264 RHSLPASVA

-293 PLQELIAPPTRFA
+293 PLQELIAPPTGFA
-306 DASGCVDLHAL
+306 DAVDLDAL

-326 ALSLAPPWAEAPH
+326 ALSIAPSWAEGPH
-339 FSDAD
+339 LSDAD
-344 AYFASRFGFPSGAKP
+344 AYFAARFGFPLGAKP

-370 RDSAGLGLML
+370 RDATDLGLML

-387 GKTEAALAAAEVLAA
+387 GKTEAALAAAEMLAA

-437 GLGEKSVYLAHGKA
+437 GLDEKSVYLAHGKA

-465 RDRRF
+465 RARRF
-470 ADIGYDLE
+470 ADIGHDLE
-478 DASTQGVEVSDWMF
+478 DASTQGVAVSDWMF

-516 MKHLPLRHLALA
+516 MKHLSLRHLALA

-567 TLPLAQRKGL
+567 TLPSAQRKGL

-600 GLLGLR
+600 GLLGPR
-606 VEDPGEEPDGG
+606 VEDSGEEPDGG

-629 GLEIRQGTEPGLS
+629 GSEIRQGTEPGLS
-642 AGADREGTAA
+642 AGADREGAAA
-652 EDGGD
+652 EDAGD

-698 SMRIE
+698 SVRIE

-715 LRDDIADLLES
+715 LGDDIAYLLET
-726 LSVALAN
+726 LSAALAN

-744 SRAQEATE
+744 SRAQEVTE

-826 VDLIL
+826 VDLVL

-840 NRGQGECERPQLLQ
+840 NRGQGECERSQLLQ

-890 AVLGLTDDGV
+890 AVLGLTDDSA
-900 HTRVCLPNDISPL
+900 HTRVCLPGDISPL
-913 VHRAYRGGG
+913 VQRAYRGGG
-922 NSVPLAWQE
+922 DSVPLAWQE

-1031 TAFEPSADVARLVA
+1031 TALEPSADVARLVA

-1091 ALWQEDG
+1091 ALRQEDG

>member
-39 DAEFIGE
+39 DAELIGE
-46 KLWQSWLSDAIKRV
+46 KLWQSWLPDATRRI
-60 LEPAA
+60 LELVA
-65 GIPILAET
+65 GSPILAET

-89 VFQAQPIWAFGRIE
+89 VFQAQPIWAFGSVE

-131 NAGMV
+131 IAGMV

-188 GDAKEGPR
+188 G
-196 DDPGSV
+196 
-202 LGKRGSSREVPGS
+202 
-215 AWGNRGNA
+215 
-223 ERSAQG
+223 
-229 DSGGTSGE
+229 E

-249 RQLSGLD
+249 GQLSGLD

-264 RHPLPTPVA
+264 RHSLPASVA

-293 PLQELIAPPTRFA
+293 PLQELIAPPTGFA
-306 DASGCVDLHAL
+306 DAVDLDAL

-326 ALSLAPPWAEAPH
+326 ALSIAPSWAEGPH
-339 FSDAD
+339 LSDAD
-344 AYFASRFGFPSGAKP
+344 AYFAARFGFPLGAKP

-370 RDSAGLGLML
+370 RDATDLGLML

-387 GKTEAALAAAEVLAA
+387 GKTEAALAAAEMLAA

-437 GLGEKSVYLAHGKA
+437 GLDEKSVYLAHGKA

-465 RDRRF
+465 RARRF
-470 ADIGYDLE
+470 ADIGHDLE
-478 DASTQGVEVSDWMF
+478 DASTQGVAVSDWMF

-516 MKHLPLRHLALA
+516 MKHLSLRHLALA

-567 TLPLAQRKGL
+567 TLPSAQRKGL

-600 GLLGLR
+600 GLLGPR
-606 VEDPGEEPDGG
+606 VEDSGEEPDGG

-629 GLEIRQGTEPGLS
+629 GSEIRQGTESGLS
-642 AGADREGTAA
+642 AGADREGAAA
-652 EDGGD
+652 EDAGD

-698 SMRIE
+698 SVRIE

-715 LRDDIADLLES
+715 LGDDIAYLLET
-726 LSVALAN
+726 LSAALAN

-744 SRAQEATE
+744 SRAQEVTE

-826 VDLIL
+826 VDLVL

-900 HTRVCLPNDISPL
+900 HTRVCLPDDISPL
-913 VHRAYRGGG
+913 VQRAYRGGG
-922 NSVPLAWQE
+922 DSVPLAWQE

-1091 ALWQEDG
+1091 ALRQEDG

>member
-39 DAEFIGE
+39 DAELIGE
-46 KLWQSWLSDAIKRV
+46 KLWQSWLPDATRRI
-60 LEPAA
+60 LELVA
-65 GIPILAET
+65 GSPILAET

-89 VFQAQPIWAFGRIE
+89 VFQAQPIWAFGSVE

-131 NAGMV
+131 IAGMV

-188 GDAKEGPR
+188 G
-196 DDPGSV
+196 
-202 LGKRGSSREVPGS
+202 
-215 AWGNRGNA
+215 
-223 ERSAQG
+223 
-229 DSGGTSGE
+229 E

-249 RQLSGLD
+249 GQLSGLD

-264 RHPLPTPVA
+264 RHSLPASVA

-293 PLQELIAPPTRFA
+293 PLQELIAPPTGFA
-306 DASGCVDLHAL
+306 DAVDLDAL

-326 ALSLAPPWAEAPH
+326 ALSIAPSWAEGPH
-339 FSDAD
+339 LSDAD
-344 AYFASRFGFPSGAKP
+344 AYFAARFGFPLGAKP

-370 RDSAGLGLML
+370 RDATDLGLML

-387 GKTEAALAAAEVLAA
+387 GKTEAALAAAEMLAA

-437 GLGEKSVYLAHGKA
+437 GLDEKSVYLAHGKA

-465 RDRRF
+465 RARRF
-470 ADIGYDLE
+470 ADIGHDLE
-478 DASTQGVEVSDWMF
+478 DASTQGVAVSDWMF

-516 MKHLPLRHLALA
+516 MKHLSLRHLALA

-567 TLPLAQRKGL
+567 TLPSAQRKGL

-600 GLLGLR
+600 GLLGPR
-606 VEDPGEEPDGG
+606 VEDSGEEPDGG

-629 GLEIRQGTEPGLS
+629 GSEIRQGTEPGLS
-642 AGADREGTAA
+642 AGADREGAAA
-652 EDGGD
+652 EDAGD

-698 SMRIE
+698 SVRIE

-715 LRDDIADLLES
+715 LGDDIAYLLET
-726 LSVALAN
+726 LSAALAN

-744 SRAQEATE
+744 SRAQEVTE

-826 VDLIL
+826 VDLVL

-840 NRGQGECERPQLLQ
+840 NRGQGECERSQLLQ

-890 AVLGLTDDGV
+890 AVLGLTDDGA
-900 HTRVCLPNDISPL
+900 HTRVCLPGDISPL
-913 VHRAYRGGG
+913 VQRAYRGGG
-922 NSVPLAWQE
+922 DSVPLAWQE

-1031 TAFEPSADVARLVA
+1031 TALEPSADVARLVA

-1091 ALWQEDG
+1091 ALRQEDG

>member
-39 DAEFIGE
+39 DAELIGE
-46 KLWQSWLSDAIKRV
+46 KLWQSWLPDATRRI
-60 LEPAA
+60 LELVA
-65 GIPILAET
+65 GSPILAET

-89 VFQAQPIWAFGRIE
+89 VFQAQPIWAFGSVE

-131 NAGMV
+131 IAGMV

-188 GDAKEGPR
+188 G
-196 DDPGSV
+196 
-202 LGKRGSSREVPGS
+202 
-215 AWGNRGNA
+215 
-223 ERSAQG
+223 
-229 DSGGTSGE
+229 E

-249 RQLSGLD
+249 GQLSGLD

-264 RHPLPTPVA
+264 RHSLPASVA

-293 PLQELIAPPTRFA
+293 PLQELIAPPTGFA
-306 DASGCVDLHAL
+306 DAVDLDAL

-326 ALSLAPPWAEAPH
+326 ALSIAPSWAEGPH
-339 FSDAD
+339 LSDAD
-344 AYFASRFGFPSGAKP
+344 AYFAARFGFPLGAKP

-370 RDSAGLGLML
+370 RDATDLGLML

-387 GKTEAALAAAEVLAA
+387 GKTEAALAAAEMLAA

-437 GLGEKSVYLAHGKA
+437 GLDEKSVYLAHGKA

-465 RDRRF
+465 RARRL
-470 ADIGYDLE
+470 ADIGHDLE
-478 DASTQGVEVSDWMF
+478 DASTQGVAVSDWMF

-516 MKHLPLRHLALA
+516 MKHLSLRHLALA

-567 TLPLAQRKGL
+567 TLPSAQRKGL

-588 VPEPSSEDELIA
+588 VSEPSSEDELIA
-600 GLLGLR
+600 GLLGPR
-606 VEDPGEEPDGG
+606 VEDSGEEPDGG

-629 GLEIRQGTEPGLS
+629 GSEIRQGTEPGLS
-642 AGADREGTAA
+642 AGADREGAAA
-652 EDGGD
+652 EDAGD

-698 SMRIE
+698 SVRIE

-715 LRDDIADLLES
+715 LGDDIAYLLET
-726 LSVALAN
+726 LSAALAN

-812 LDIDFDLLVTDVAP
+812 LDIDFDLLVMDVAP
-826 VDLIL
+826 VDLVL

-900 HTRVCLPNDISPL
+900 HTRVCLPDDISPL
-913 VHRAYRGGG
+913 VQRAYRGGG
-922 NSVPLAWQE
+922 DSVPLAWQE

-1091 ALWQEDG
+1091 ALRQEDG

>member
-39 DAEFIGE
+39 DAELIGE
-46 KLWQSWLSDAIKRV
+46 KLWQSWLPDATRRI
-60 LEPAA
+60 LELVA
-65 GIPILAET
+65 GSPILAET

-89 VFQAQPIWAFGRIE
+89 VFQAQPIWAFGSVE

-131 NAGMV
+131 IAGMV

-188 GDAKEGPR
+188 G
-196 DDPGSV
+196 
-202 LGKRGSSREVPGS
+202 
-215 AWGNRGNA
+215 
-223 ERSAQG
+223 
-229 DSGGTSGE
+229 E

-249 RQLSGLD
+249 GQLSGLD

-264 RHPLPTPVA
+264 RHSLPASVA

-293 PLQELIAPPTRFA
+293 PLQELIAPPTGFA
-306 DASGCVDLHAL
+306 DAVDLDAL

-326 ALSLAPPWAEAPH
+326 ALSIAPSWAEGPH
-339 FSDAD
+339 LSDAD
-344 AYFASRFGFPSGAKP
+344 AYFAARFGFPLGAKP

-370 RDSAGLGLML
+370 RDATDLGLML

-387 GKTEAALAAAEVLAA
+387 GKTEAALAAAEMLAA

-437 GLGEKSVYLAHGKA
+437 GLDEKSVYLAHGKA

-465 RDRRF
+465 RARRF
-470 ADIGYDLE
+470 ADIGHDLE
-478 DASTQGVEVSDWMF
+478 DASTQGVAVSDWMF

-516 MKHLPLRHLALA
+516 MKHLSLRHLALA

-567 TLPLAQRKGL
+567 TLPSAQRKGL

-600 GLLGLR
+600 GLLGPR
-606 VEDPGEEPDGG
+606 VEDSGEEPDGG

-629 GLEIRQGTEPGLS
+629 GSEIRQGTEPGLS
-642 AGADREGTAA
+642 AGADREGAAA
-652 EDGGD
+652 EDAGD

-698 SMRIE
+698 SVRIE

-715 LRDDIADLLES
+715 LGDDIAYLLET
-726 LSVALAN
+726 LSAALAN

-812 LDIDFDLLVTDVAP
+812 LDIDFDLLVMDVAP
-826 VDLIL
+826 VDLVL

-900 HTRVCLPNDISPL
+900 HTRVCLPDDISPL
-913 VHRAYRGGG
+913 VQRAYRGGG
-922 NSVPLAWQE
+922 DSVPLAWQE

-1091 ALWQEDG
+1091 ALRQEDG

>member
-39 DAEFIGE
+39 DAELIGE
-46 KLWQSWLSDAIKRV
+46 KLWQSWLPDATRRI
-60 LEPAA
+60 LELVA
-65 GIPILAET
+65 GSPILAET

-89 VFQAQPIWAFGRIE
+89 VFQAQPIWAFGSVE

-131 NAGMV
+131 IAGMV

-188 GDAKEGPR
+188 G
-196 DDPGSV
+196 
-202 LGKRGSSREVPGS
+202 
-215 AWGNRGNA
+215 
-223 ERSAQG
+223 
-229 DSGGTSGE
+229 E

-249 RQLSGLD
+249 GQLSGLD

-264 RHPLPTPVA
+264 RHSLPASVA

-293 PLQELIAPPTRFA
+293 PLQELIAPPTGFA
-306 DASGCVDLHAL
+306 DAVDLDAL

-326 ALSLAPPWAEAPH
+326 ALSIAPSWAEGPH
-339 FSDAD
+339 LSDAD
-344 AYFASRFGFPSGAKP
+344 AYFAARFGFPLGAKP

-370 RDSAGLGLML
+370 RDATDLGLML

-387 GKTEAALAAAEVLAA
+387 GKTEAALAAAEMLAA

-437 GLGEKSVYLAHGKA
+437 GLDEKSVYLAHGKA

-465 RDRRF
+465 RARRF
-470 ADIGYDLE
+470 ADIGHDLE
-478 DASTQGVEVSDWMF
+478 DASTQGVAVSDWMF

-516 MKHLPLRHLALA
+516 MKHLSLRHLALA

-567 TLPLAQRKGL
+567 TLPSAQRKGL

-600 GLLGLR
+600 GLLGPR
-606 VEDPGEEPDGG
+606 VEDSGEEPDGG

-629 GLEIRQGTEPGLS
+629 GSEIRQGTEPGLS
-642 AGADREGTAA
+642 AGADREGAAA
-652 EDGGD
+652 EDAGD

-703 QGGVAREIDVSL
+703 QGCVAREIDVSL
-715 LRDDIADLLES
+715 LGGDIADLLET
-726 LSVALAN
+726 LSAALAN

-826 VDLIL
+826 VDLVL

-840 NRGQGECERPQLLQ
+840 NRGQGECERSQLLQ

-890 AVLGLTDDGV
+890 AVLGLTDDGA
-900 HTRVCLPNDISPL
+900 HTRVCLPGDISPL
-913 VHRAYRGGG
+913 VQRAYRGGG
-922 NSVPLAWQE
+922 DSVPACFCC
-931 AYEQARLAREGQL
+931 ATYGK
-944 TRKARRAGTCLLA
+944 RKNVG
-957 SVVPLMENERTLV
+957 
-970 DMCERS
+970 
-976 IEGGGRADADKG
+976 
-988 QRAVRDTQE
+988 
-997 TVEVLLLQE
+997 
-1006 TEGGLCL
+1006 
-1013 LPWIGDERNGVD
+1013 
-1025 PGSRVP
+1025 
-1031 TAFEPSADVARLVA
+1031 
-1045 QCAVRLPLSMCSL
+1045 
-1058 DKLDELIDEL
+1058 
-1068 EENCGKWTAAWQD
+1068 
-1081 SPWLAGRLVL
+1081 
-1091 ALWQEDG
+1091 
-1098 DEFVADVCGWR
+1098 
-1109 VSYTRRGGLA
+1109 
-1119 TVRGIS
+1119 

>member
-39 DAEFIGE
+39 DAELIGE
-46 KLWQSWLSDAIKRV
+46 KLWQSWLPDATRRI
-60 LEPAA
+60 LELVA
-65 GIPILAET
+65 GSPILAET

-89 VFQAQPIWAFGRIE
+89 VFQAQPIWAFGSVE

-119 SLPSSSGVPGHP
+119 SPPSSSGVPGHP
-131 NAGMV
+131 IAGMV

-188 GDAKEGPR
+188 G
-196 DDPGSV
+196 
-202 LGKRGSSREVPGS
+202 
-215 AWGNRGNA
+215 
-223 ERSAQG
+223 
-229 DSGGTSGE
+229 E

-249 RQLSGLD
+249 GQLSGLD

-264 RHPLPTPVA
+264 RHSLPASVA

-293 PLQELIAPPTRFA
+293 PLQELIAPPTGFA
-306 DASGCVDLHAL
+306 DAVDLDAL

-326 ALSLAPPWAEAPH
+326 ALSIAPSWAEGPH
-339 FSDAD
+339 LSDAD
-344 AYFASRFGFPSGAKP
+344 AYFAARFGFPLGAKP

-370 RDSAGLGLML
+370 RDATDLGLML

-387 GKTEAALAAAEVLAA
+387 GKTEAALAAAEMLAA

-437 GLGEKSVYLAHGKA
+437 GLDEKSVYLAHGKA

-465 RDRRF
+465 RARRF
-470 ADIGYDLE
+470 ADIGHDLE
-478 DASTQGVEVSDWMF
+478 DASTQGVAVSDWMF

-516 MKHLPLRHLALA
+516 MKHLSLRHLALA

-567 TLPLAQRKGL
+567 TLPSAQRKGL

-600 GLLGLR
+600 GLLGPR
-606 VEDPGEEPDGG
+606 VEDSGEEPDGG

-629 GLEIRQGTEPGLS
+629 GSEIRQGTEPGLS
-642 AGADREGTAA
+642 AGADREGAAA
-652 EDGGD
+652 EDAGD

-698 SMRIE
+698 SVRIE

-715 LRDDIADLLES
+715 LGDDIAYLLET
-726 LSVALAN
+726 LSAALAN

-744 SRAQEATE
+744 SRAQEVTE

-826 VDLIL
+826 VDLVL

-840 NRGQGECERPQLLQ
+840 NRGQGECERSQLLQ

-890 AVLGLTDDGV
+890 AVLGLTDDGA
-900 HTRVCLPNDISPL
+900 HTRVCLPGDISPL
-913 VHRAYRGGG
+913 VQRAYRGGG
-922 NSVPLAWQE
+922 DSVPLAWQE

-1031 TAFEPSADVARLVA
+1031 TALEPSADVARLVA

-1091 ALWQEDG
+1091 ALRQEDG

>member
-39 DAEFIGE
+39 DAELIGE
-46 KLWQSWLSDAIKRV
+46 KLWQSWLPDATRRI
-60 LEPAA
+60 LELVA
-65 GIPILAET
+65 GSPILAET

-89 VFQAQPIWAFGRIE
+89 VFQAQPIWAFGSVE

-131 NAGMV
+131 IAGMV

-188 GDAKEGPR
+188 G
-196 DDPGSV
+196 
-202 LGKRGSSREVPGS
+202 
-215 AWGNRGNA
+215 
-223 ERSAQG
+223 
-229 DSGGTSGE
+229 E

-249 RQLSGLD
+249 GQLSGLD

-264 RHPLPTPVA
+264 RHSLPASVA

-293 PLQELIAPPTRFA
+293 PLQELIAPPTGFA
-306 DASGCVDLHAL
+306 DAVDLDAL

-326 ALSLAPPWAEAPH
+326 ALSIAPSWAEGPH
-339 FSDAD
+339 LSDAD
-344 AYFASRFGFPSGAKP
+344 AYFAARFGFPLGAKP

-370 RDSAGLGLML
+370 RDATDLGLML

-387 GKTEAALAAAEVLAA
+387 GKTEAALAAAEMLAA

-437 GLGEKSVYLAHGKA
+437 GLDEKSVYLAHGKA

-465 RDRRF
+465 RARRF
-470 ADIGYDLE
+470 ADIGHDLE
-478 DASTQGVEVSDWMF
+478 DASTQGVAVSDWMF

-516 MKHLPLRHLALA
+516 MKHLSLRHLALA

-567 TLPLAQRKGL
+567 TLPSAQRKGL

-600 GLLGLR
+600 GLLGPR
-606 VEDPGEEPDGG
+606 VEDSGEEPDGG

-629 GLEIRQGTEPGLS
+629 GSEIRQGTEPGLS
-642 AGADREGTAA
+642 AGADREGAAA
-652 EDGGD
+652 EDAGD

-703 QGGVAREIDVSL
+703 QGCVAREIDVSL
-715 LRDDIADLLES
+715 LGDDIADLLET
-726 LSVALAN
+726 LSAALAN

-826 VDLIL
+826 VDLVL

-900 HTRVCLPNDISPL
+900 HTRVCLPDDISPL
-913 VHRAYRGGG
+913 VQRAYRGGG
-922 NSVPLAWQE
+922 DSVPLAWQE

-976 IEGGGRADADKG
+976 IEGVGRADADKG

-1091 ALWQEDG
+1091 ALRQEDG

>member
-39 DAEFIGE
+39 DAELIGE
-46 KLWQSWLSDAIKRV
+46 KLWQSWLPDATRRI
-60 LEPAA
+60 LELVA
-65 GIPILAET
+65 GSPILAET

-89 VFQAQPIWAFGRIE
+89 VFQAQPIWAFGSVE

-131 NAGMV
+131 IAGMV

-188 GDAKEGPR
+188 G
-196 DDPGSV
+196 
-202 LGKRGSSREVPGS
+202 
-215 AWGNRGNA
+215 
-223 ERSAQG
+223 
-229 DSGGTSGE
+229 E

-249 RQLSGLD
+249 GQLSGLD

-264 RHPLPTPVA
+264 RHSLPASVA

-293 PLQELIAPPTRFA
+293 PLQELIAPPTGFA
-306 DASGCVDLHAL
+306 DAVDLDAL

-326 ALSLAPPWAEAPH
+326 ALSIAPSWAEGPH
-339 FSDAD
+339 LSDAD
-344 AYFASRFGFPSGAKP
+344 AYFAARFGFPLGAKP

-370 RDSAGLGLML
+370 RDATDLGLML

-387 GKTEAALAAAEVLAA
+387 GKTEAALAVAEVLAA

-437 GLGEKSVYLAHGKA
+437 GLDEKSVYLAHGKA

-465 RDRRF
+465 RARRF
-470 ADIGYDLE
+470 ADIGHDLE
-478 DASTQGVEVSDWMF
+478 DASTQGVAVSDWMF

-516 MKHLPLRHLALA
+516 MKHLSLRHLALA

-567 TLPLAQRKGL
+567 TLPSAQRKGL

-600 GLLGLR
+600 GLLGPR
-606 VEDPGEEPDGG
+606 VEDSGEEPDGG

-629 GLEIRQGTEPGLS
+629 GSEIRQGTEPGLS
-642 AGADREGTAA
+642 AGADREGAAA
-652 EDGGD
+652 EDAGD

-703 QGGVAREIDVSL
+703 QGCVAREIDVSL
-715 LRDDIADLLES
+715 LGGDIADLLET
-726 LSVALAN
+726 LSAALAN

-812 LDIDFDLLVTDVAP
+812 LDIDFDLLVMDVAP
-826 VDLIL
+826 VDLVL

-840 NRGQGECERPQLLQ
+840 NRGQGECERSQLLQ

-900 HTRVCLPNDISPL
+900 HTRVCLPDDISPL
-913 VHRAYRGGG
+913 VQRAYRGGG
-922 NSVPLAWQE
+922 DSVPLAWQE

-1091 ALWQEDG
+1091 ALRQEDG

>member
-39 DAEFIGE
+39 DAELIGE
-46 KLWQSWLSDAIKRV
+46 KLWQSWLPDATRRI
-60 LEPAA
+60 LELVA
-65 GIPILAET
+65 GSPILAET

-89 VFQAQPIWAFGRIE
+89 VFQAQPIWAFGSVE

-131 NAGMV
+131 IAGMV

-188 GDAKEGPR
+188 G
-196 DDPGSV
+196 
-202 LGKRGSSREVPGS
+202 
-215 AWGNRGNA
+215 
-223 ERSAQG
+223 
-229 DSGGTSGE
+229 E

-249 RQLSGLD
+249 GQLSGLD

-264 RHPLPTPVA
+264 RHSLPASVA

-293 PLQELIAPPTRFA
+293 PLQELIAPPTGFA
-306 DASGCVDLHAL
+306 DAVDLDAL

-326 ALSLAPPWAEAPH
+326 ALSIAPSWAEGPH
-339 FSDAD
+339 LSDAD
-344 AYFASRFGFPSGAKP
+344 AYFAARFGFPLGAKP

-437 GLGEKSVYLAHGKA
+437 GLDEKSVYLAHGKA

-465 RDRRF
+465 RARRF
-470 ADIGYDLE
+470 ADIGHDLE
-478 DASTQGVEVSDWMF
+478 DASTQGVAVSDWMF

-516 MKHLPLRHLALA
+516 MKHLSLRHLALA

-567 TLPLAQRKGL
+567 TLPSAQRKGL

-600 GLLGLR
+600 GLLGPR
-606 VEDPGEEPDGG
+606 VEDSGEEPDGG

-698 SMRIE
+698 SVRIE

-715 LRDDIADLLES
+715 LGDDIAYLLET
-726 LSVALAN
+726 LSAALAN

-900 HTRVCLPNDISPL
+900 HTRVCLPDDISPL
-913 VHRAYRGGG
+913 VQRAYRGGG
-922 NSVPLAWQE
+922 DSVPLAWQE

-1091 ALWQEDG
+1091 ALRQEDG

>member
-39 DAEFIGE
+39 DAELIGE
-46 KLWQSWLSDAIKRV
+46 KLWQSWLPDATRRI
-60 LEPAA
+60 LELVA
-65 GIPILAET
+65 GSPILAET

-89 VFQAQPIWAFGRIE
+89 VFQAQPIWAFGSVE

-131 NAGMV
+131 IAGMV

-188 GDAKEGPR
+188 G
-196 DDPGSV
+196 
-202 LGKRGSSREVPGS
+202 
-215 AWGNRGNA
+215 
-223 ERSAQG
+223 
-229 DSGGTSGE
+229 E

-249 RQLSGLD
+249 GQLSGLD

-264 RHPLPTPVA
+264 RHSLPASVA

-293 PLQELIAPPTRFA
+293 PLQELIAPPTGFA
-306 DASGCVDLHAL
+306 DAVDLDAL

-326 ALSLAPPWAEAPH
+326 ALSIAPSWAEGPH
-339 FSDAD
+339 LSDAD
-344 AYFASRFGFPSGAKP
+344 AYFAARFGFPLGAKP

-370 RDSAGLGLML
+370 RDATDLGLML

-387 GKTEAALAAAEVLAA
+387 GKTEAALAAAEMLAA

-437 GLGEKSVYLAHGKA
+437 GLDEKSVYLAHGKA

-465 RDRRF
+465 RARRF
-470 ADIGYDLE
+470 ADIGHDLE
-478 DASTQGVEVSDWMF
+478 DASTQGVAVSDWMF

-516 MKHLPLRHLALA
+516 MKHLSLRHLALA

-567 TLPLAQRKGL
+567 TLPSAQRKGL

-600 GLLGLR
+600 GLLGPR
-606 VEDPGEEPDGG
+606 VEDSGEEPDGG

-629 GLEIRQGTEPGLS
+629 GSEIRQGTEPGLS
-642 AGADREGTAA
+642 AGADREGAAA
-652 EDGGD
+652 EDAGD

-703 QGGVAREIDVSL
+703 QGCVAREIDVSL
-715 LRDDIADLLES
+715 LGGDIADLLET
-726 LSVALAN
+726 LSAALAN

-826 VDLIL
+826 VDLVL

-840 NRGQGECERPQLLQ
+840 NRGQGECERSQLLQ
-854 RPMCLVRGVEEFG
+854 RPMRLVRGVEEFG

-890 AVLGLTDDGV
+890 AVLGLTDDGA
-900 HTRVCLPNDISPL
+900 HTRVCLPGDISPL
-913 VHRAYRGGG
+913 VQRAYRGGG
-922 NSVPLAWQE
+922 DSVPLAWQE

-1031 TAFEPSADVARLVA
+1031 TALEPSADVARLVA

-1091 ALWQEDG
+1091 ALRQEDG

>member
-39 DAEFIGE
+39 DAELIGE
-46 KLWQSWLSDAIKRV
+46 KLWQSWLPDATRRI
-60 LEPAA
+60 LELVA
-65 GIPILAET
+65 GSPILAET

-89 VFQAQPIWAFGRIE
+89 VFQAQPIWAFGSVE

-131 NAGMV
+131 IAGMV

-188 GDAKEGPR
+188 G
-196 DDPGSV
+196 
-202 LGKRGSSREVPGS
+202 
-215 AWGNRGNA
+215 
-223 ERSAQG
+223 
-229 DSGGTSGE
+229 E

-249 RQLSGLD
+249 GQLSGLD

-264 RHPLPTPVA
+264 RHSLPASVA

-293 PLQELIAPPTRFA
+293 PLQELIAPPTGFA
-306 DASGCVDLHAL
+306 DAVDLDAL

-326 ALSLAPPWAEAPH
+326 ALSIAPSWAEGPH
-339 FSDAD
+339 LSDAD
-344 AYFASRFGFPSGAKP
+344 AYFAARFGFPLGAKP

-370 RDSAGLGLML
+370 RDATDLGLML

-387 GKTEAALAAAEVLAA
+387 GKTEAALAAAEMLAA

-437 GLGEKSVYLAHGKA
+437 GLDEKSVYLAHGKA

-465 RDRRF
+465 RARRF
-470 ADIGYDLE
+470 ADIGHDLE
-478 DASTQGVEVSDWMF
+478 DASTQGVAVSDWMF

-516 MKHLPLRHLALA
+516 MKHLSLRHLALA

-567 TLPLAQRKGL
+567 TLPSAQRKGL

-582 KGREAR
+582 KGQEAR

-600 GLLGLR
+600 GLLGPR
-606 VEDPGEEPDGG
+606 VEDSGEEPDGG

-629 GLEIRQGTEPGLS
+629 GSEIRQGTEPGLS
-642 AGADREGTAA
+642 AGADREGAAA
-652 EDGGD
+652 EDAGD

-703 QGGVAREIDVSL
+703 QGCVAREIDVSL
-715 LRDDIADLLES
+715 LGGDIADLLET
-726 LSVALAN
+726 LSAALAN

-826 VDLIL
+826 VDLVL

-840 NRGQGECERPQLLQ
+840 NRGQGECERSQLLQ

-890 AVLGLTDDGV
+890 AVLGLTDDGA
-900 HTRVCLPNDISPL
+900 HTRVCLPGDISPL
-913 VHRAYRGGG
+913 VQRAYRGGG
-922 NSVPLAWQE
+922 DSVPLAWQE

-1031 TAFEPSADVARLVA
+1031 TALEPSADVARLVA

-1091 ALWQEDG
+1091 ALRQEDG

>member
-39 DAEFIGE
+39 DAELIGK
-46 KLWQSWLSDAIKRV
+46 KLWQSWLPDATRRI
-60 LEPAA
+60 LELVA
-65 GIPILAET
+65 GSPILAET

-89 VFQAQPIWAFGRIE
+89 VFQAQPIWAFGSVE

-131 NAGMV
+131 IAGMV

-188 GDAKEGPR
+188 G
-196 DDPGSV
+196 
-202 LGKRGSSREVPGS
+202 
-215 AWGNRGNA
+215 
-223 ERSAQG
+223 
-229 DSGGTSGE
+229 E

-249 RQLSGLD
+249 GQLSGLD

-264 RHPLPTPVA
+264 RHSLPASVA

-293 PLQELIAPPTRFA
+293 PLQELIAPPTGFA
-306 DASGCVDLHAL
+306 DAVDLDAL

-326 ALSLAPPWAEAPH
+326 ALSIAPSWAEGPH
-339 FSDAD
+339 LSDAD
-344 AYFASRFGFPSGAKP
+344 AYFAARFGFPLGAKP

-370 RDSAGLGLML
+370 RDATDLGLML

-387 GKTEAALAAAEVLAA
+387 GKTEAALAAAEMLAA

-437 GLGEKSVYLAHGKA
+437 GLDEKSVYLAHGKA

-465 RDRRF
+465 RARRF
-470 ADIGYDLE
+470 ADIGHDLE
-478 DASTQGVEVSDWMF
+478 DASTQGVAVSDWMF

-516 MKHLPLRHLALA
+516 MKHLSLRHLALA

-567 TLPLAQRKGL
+567 TLPSAQRKGL

-600 GLLGLR
+600 GLLGPR
-606 VEDPGEEPDGG
+606 VEDSGEEPDGG

-629 GLEIRQGTEPGLS
+629 GSEIRQGTEPGLS
-642 AGADREGTAA
+642 AGADREGAAA
-652 EDGGD
+652 EDAGD

-703 QGGVAREIDVSL
+703 QGCVAREIDVSL
-715 LRDDIADLLES
+715 LGGDIADLLET
-726 LSVALAN
+726 LSAALAN

-826 VDLIL
+826 VDLVL

-840 NRGQGECERPQLLQ
+840 NRGQGECERSQLLQ

-890 AVLGLTDDGV
+890 AVLGLTDDGA
-900 HTRVCLPNDISPL
+900 HTRVCLPGDISPL
-913 VHRAYRGGG
+913 VQRAYRGGG
-922 NSVPLAWQE
+922 DSVPLAWQE

-1031 TAFEPSADVARLVA
+1031 TALEPSADVARLVA

-1091 ALWQEDG
+1091 ALRQEDG

>member
-89 VFQAQPIWAFGRIE
+89 VFQAQPIWAFGSVE

-131 NAGMV
+131 IAGMV

-188 GDAKEGPR
+188 G
-196 DDPGSV
+196 
-202 LGKRGSSREVPGS
+202 
-215 AWGNRGNA
+215 
-223 ERSAQG
+223 
-229 DSGGTSGE
+229 E

-249 RQLSGLD
+249 GQLSGLD

-264 RHPLPTPVA
+264 RHSLPASVA

-293 PLQELIAPPTRFA
+293 PLQELIAPPTGFA
-306 DASGCVDLHAL
+306 DAVDLDAL

-326 ALSLAPPWAEAPH
+326 ALSIAPSWAEGPH
-339 FSDAD
+339 LSDAD
-344 AYFASRFGFPSGAKP
+344 AYFAARFGFPLGAKP

-370 RDSAGLGLML
+370 RDATDLGLML

-387 GKTEAALAAAEVLAA
+387 GKTEAALAAAEMLAA

-437 GLGEKSVYLAHGKA
+437 GLDEKSVYLAHGKA

-465 RDRRF
+465 RARRF
-470 ADIGYDLE
+470 ADIGHDLE
-478 DASTQGVEVSDWMF
+478 DASTQGVAVSDWMF

-516 MKHLPLRHLALA
+516 MKHLSLRHLALA

-567 TLPLAQRKGL
+567 TLPSAQRKGL

-600 GLLGLR
+600 GLLGPR
-606 VEDPGEEPDGG
+606 VEDSGEEPDGG

-629 GLEIRQGTEPGLS
+629 GSEIRQGTESGLS
-642 AGADREGTAA
+642 AGADREGAAA
-652 EDGGD
+652 EDAGD

-698 SMRIE
+698 SVRIE

-715 LRDDIADLLES
+715 LGDDIAYLLET
-726 LSVALAN
+726 LSAALAN

-744 SRAQEATE
+744 SRAQEVTE

-826 VDLIL
+826 VDLVL

-900 HTRVCLPNDISPL
+900 HTRVCLPDDISPL
-913 VHRAYRGGG
+913 VQRAYRGGG
-922 NSVPLAWQE
+922 DSVPLAWQE

-1091 ALWQEDG
+1091 ALRQEDG

>member
-39 DAEFIGE
+39 DAELIGE
-46 KLWQSWLSDAIKRV
+46 KLWQSWLPDATRRI
-60 LEPAA
+60 LELVA
-65 GIPILAET
+65 GSPILAET

-89 VFQAQPIWAFGRIE
+89 VFQAQPIWAFGSVE

-131 NAGMV
+131 IAGMV

-188 GDAKEGPR
+188 G
-196 DDPGSV
+196 
-202 LGKRGSSREVPGS
+202 
-215 AWGNRGNA
+215 
-223 ERSAQG
+223 
-229 DSGGTSGE
+229 E

-249 RQLSGLD
+249 GQLSGLD

-264 RHPLPTPVA
+264 RHSLPASVA

-293 PLQELIAPPTRFA
+293 PLQELIAPPTGFA
-306 DASGCVDLHAL
+306 DAVDLDAL

-326 ALSLAPPWAEAPH
+326 ALSIAPSWAEGPH
-339 FSDAD
+339 LSDAD
-344 AYFASRFGFPSGAKP
+344 AYFAARFGFPLGAKP

-370 RDSAGLGLML
+370 RDATDLGLML

-387 GKTEAALAAAEVLAA
+387 GKTEAALAAAEMLAA

-437 GLGEKSVYLAHGKA
+437 GLDEKSVYLAHGKA

-465 RDRRF
+465 RARRF
-470 ADIGYDLE
+470 ADIGHDLE
-478 DASTQGVEVSDWMF
+478 DASTQGVAVSDWLF

-516 MKHLPLRHLALA
+516 MKHLSLRHLALA

-567 TLPLAQRKGL
+567 TLPSAQRKGL

-600 GLLGLR
+600 GLLGPR
-606 VEDPGEEPDGG
+606 VEDSGEEPDGG

-629 GLEIRQGTEPGLS
+629 GSEIRQGTEPGLS
-642 AGADREGTAA
+642 AGADREGAAA
-652 EDGGD
+652 EDAGD

-698 SMRIE
+698 SVRIE

-715 LRDDIADLLES
+715 LGDDIAYLLET
-726 LSVALAN
+726 LSAALAN

-744 SRAQEATE
+744 SRAQEVTE

-826 VDLIL
+826 VDLVL

-840 NRGQGECERPQLLQ
+840 NRGQGECERSQLLQ

-890 AVLGLTDDGV
+890 AVLGLTDDGA
-900 HTRVCLPNDISPL
+900 HTRVCLPGDISPL
-913 VHRAYRGGG
+913 VQRAYRGGG
-922 NSVPLAWQE
+922 DSVPLAWQE

-1031 TAFEPSADVARLVA
+1031 TALEPSADVARLVA

-1091 ALWQEDG
+1091 ALRQEDG

>member
-39 DAEFIGE
+39 DAELIGE
-46 KLWQSWLSDAIKRV
+46 KLWQSWLPDATRRI
-60 LEPAA
+60 LELVA
-65 GIPILAET
+65 GSPILAET

-89 VFQAQPIWAFGRIE
+89 VFQAQPIWAFGSVE

-131 NAGMV
+131 IAGMV

-188 GDAKEGPR
+188 G
-196 DDPGSV
+196 
-202 LGKRGSSREVPGS
+202 
-215 AWGNRGNA
+215 
-223 ERSAQG
+223 
-229 DSGGTSGE
+229 E

-249 RQLSGLD
+249 GQLSGLD

-264 RHPLPTPVA
+264 RHSLPASVA

-293 PLQELIAPPTRFA
+293 PLQELIAPPTGFA
-306 DASGCVDLHAL
+306 DAVDLDAL

-326 ALSLAPPWAEAPH
+326 ALSIAPSWAEGPH
-339 FSDAD
+339 LSDAD
-344 AYFASRFGFPSGAKP
+344 AYFAARFGFPLGAKP

-370 RDSAGLGLML
+370 RDATDLGLML

-387 GKTEAALAAAEVLAA
+387 GKTEAALAVAEVLAA

-437 GLGEKSVYLAHGKA
+437 GLDEKSVYLAHGKA

-465 RDRRF
+465 RARRF
-470 ADIGYDLE
+470 ADIGHDLE
-478 DASTQGVEVSDWMF
+478 DASTQGVAVSDWMF

-516 MKHLPLRHLALA
+516 MKHLSLRHLALA

-567 TLPLAQRKGL
+567 TLPSAQRKGL

-698 SMRIE
+698 SVRIE

-715 LRDDIADLLES
+715 LGDDIAYLLET
-726 LSVALAN
+726 LSAALAN

-812 LDIDFDLLVTDVAP
+812 LDIDFDLLVMDVAP
-826 VDLIL
+826 VDLVL

-900 HTRVCLPNDISPL
+900 HTRVCLPDDISPL
-913 VHRAYRGGG
+913 VQRAYRGGG
-922 NSVPLAWQE
+922 DSVPLAWQE

-1091 ALWQEDG
+1091 ALRQEDG

>member
-39 DAEFIGE
+39 DAELIGE
-46 KLWQSWLSDAIKRV
+46 KLWQSWLPDATRRI
-60 LEPAA
+60 LELVA
-65 GIPILAET
+65 GSPILAET

-89 VFQAQPIWAFGRIE
+89 VFQAQPIWAFGSVE

-131 NAGMV
+131 IAGMV

-188 GDAKEGPR
+188 G
-196 DDPGSV
+196 
-202 LGKRGSSREVPGS
+202 
-215 AWGNRGNA
+215 
-223 ERSAQG
+223 
-229 DSGGTSGE
+229 E

-249 RQLSGLD
+249 GQLSGLD

-264 RHPLPTPVA
+264 RHSLPASVA

-293 PLQELIAPPTRFA
+293 PLQELIAPPTGFA
-306 DASGCVDLHAL
+306 DAVDLDAL

-326 ALSLAPPWAEAPH
+326 ALSIAPSWAEGPH
-339 FSDAD
+339 LSDAD
-344 AYFASRFGFPSGAKP
+344 AYFAARFGFPSGAKP

-370 RDSAGLGLML
+370 RDATDLGLML

-387 GKTEAALAAAEVLAA
+387 GKTEAALAAAEMLAA

-437 GLGEKSVYLAHGKA
+437 GLDEKSVYLAHGKA

-465 RDRRF
+465 RARRF
-470 ADIGYDLE
+470 ADIGHDLE
-478 DASTQGVEVSDWMF
+478 DASTQGVAVSDWMF

-516 MKHLPLRHLALA
+516 MKHLSLRHLALA

-567 TLPLAQRKGL
+567 TLPSAQRKGL

-600 GLLGLR
+600 GLLGPR
-606 VEDPGEEPDGG
+606 VEDSGEEPDGG

-629 GLEIRQGTEPGLS
+629 GSEIRQGTEPGLS
-642 AGADREGTAA
+642 AGADREGAAA
-652 EDGGD
+652 EDAGD

-703 QGGVAREIDVSL
+703 QGCVAREIDVSL
-715 LRDDIADLLES
+715 LGGDIADLLET
-726 LSVALAN
+726 LSAALAN

-826 VDLIL
+826 VDLVL

-840 NRGQGECERPQLLQ
+840 NRGQGECERSQLLQ

-890 AVLGLTDDGV
+890 AVLGLTDDGA
-900 HTRVCLPNDISPL
+900 HTRVCLPGDISPL
-913 VHRAYRGGG
+913 VQRAYRGGG
-922 NSVPLAWQE
+922 DSVPLAWQE

-1031 TAFEPSADVARLVA
+1031 TALEPSADVARLVA

-1091 ALWQEDG
+1091 ALRQEDG

>member
-1 MGAIAAEELILS
+1 M
-13 RQARSLWAKSD
+13 
-24 GGEGEAWLPLYVHMA
+24 
-39 DAEFIGE
+39 
-46 KLWQSWLSDAIKRV
+46 
-60 LEPAA
+60 
-65 GIPILAET
+65 
-73 LVRFLCA
+73 
-80 AHDIGKATP
+80 
-89 VFQAQPIWAFGRIE
+89 
-103 AGDLSYKARKA
+103 
-114 GLRFP
+114 
-119 SLPSSSGVPGHP
+119 
-131 NAGMV
+131 
-136 ILERYLASKGWERD
+136 
-150 VARSYASVIGAHH
+150 
-163 GRFPIS
+163 
-169 EECRKAR
+169 
-176 TACDEPYGFAVS
+176 
-188 GDAKEGPR
+188 
-196 DDPGSV
+196 
-202 LGKRGSSREVPGS
+202 
-215 AWGNRGNA
+215 
-223 ERSAQG
+223 
-229 DSGGTSGE
+229 
-237 WESVQEELLEFA
+237 
-249 RQLSGLD
+249 
-256 DEALDELS
+256 
-264 RHPLPTPVA
+264 
-273 SLVVGIVIMAD
+273 
-284 WMASNQDVF
+284 
-293 PLQELIAPPTRFA
+293 
-306 DASGCVDLHAL
+306 
-317 RSRGETAWE
+317 
-326 ALSLAPPWAEAPH
+326 
-339 FSDAD
+339 
-344 AYFASRFGFPSGAKP
+344 
-359 HPMQRAAYGLA
+359 
-370 RDSAGLGLML
+370 
-380 IEAPMGS
+380 
-387 GKTEAALAAAEVLAA
+387 
-402 RQGLGG
+402 
-408 VCVALP
+408 
-414 TMATTDAMFGRVHK
+414 
-428 WLDRLPCEE
+428 
-437 GLGEKSVYLAHGKA
+437 
-451 GLNEEFQGLVSESR
+451 
-465 RDRRF
+465 
-470 ADIGYDLE
+470 
-478 DASTQGVEVSDWMF
+478 
-492 GRKRGMLAN
+492 
-501 FVVCTVDQVLMGALQ
+501 
-516 MKHLPLRHLALA
+516 
-528 NKVVIIDE
+528 
-536 CHAYD
+536 
-541 AYMRRYLLRVLEWLG
+541 
-556 AWRVPVILLSA
+556 
-567 TLPLAQRKGL
+567 
-577 CESYL
+577 
-582 KGREAR
+582 
-588 VPEPSSEDELIA
+588 PEPSSEDELIA
-600 GLLGLR
+600 GLLGPR
-606 VEDPGEEPDGG
+606 VEDSGEEPDGG

-698 SMRIE
+698 SVRIE

-715 LRDDIADLLES
+715 LGDDIAYLLET
-726 LSVALAN
+726 LSAALAN

-744 SRAQEATE
+744 SRAQEVTE

-900 HTRVCLPNDISPL
+900 HTRVCLPDDISPL
-913 VHRAYRGGG
+913 VQRAYRGGG
-922 NSVPLAWQE
+922 DSVPLAWQE

-1013 LPWIGDERNGVD
+1013 LPWIGDERNGID

-1031 TAFEPSADVARLVA
+1031 TTLEPSADVARLVA

-1091 ALWQEDG
+1091 ALRQEDG

>member
-39 DAEFIGE
+39 DAELIGE
-46 KLWQSWLSDAIKRV
+46 KLWQSWLPDATRRI
-60 LEPAA
+60 LELVA
-65 GIPILAET
+65 GSPILAET

-89 VFQAQPIWAFGRIE
+89 VFQAQPIWAFGSVE

-131 NAGMV
+131 IAGMV

-188 GDAKEGPR
+188 G
-196 DDPGSV
+196 
-202 LGKRGSSREVPGS
+202 
-215 AWGNRGNA
+215 
-223 ERSAQG
+223 
-229 DSGGTSGE
+229 E

-249 RQLSGLD
+249 GQLSGLD

-264 RHPLPTPVA
+264 RHSLPASVA

-293 PLQELIAPPTRFA
+293 PLQELIAPPTGFA
-306 DASGCVDLHAL
+306 DAVDLDAL

-326 ALSLAPPWAEAPH
+326 ALSIAPSWAEGPH
-339 FSDAD
+339 LSDAD
-344 AYFASRFGFPSGAKP
+344 AYFAARFGFPLGAKP

-370 RDSAGLGLML
+370 RDATDLGLML

-387 GKTEAALAAAEVLAA
+387 GKTEAALAVAEVLAA

-437 GLGEKSVYLAHGKA
+437 GLDEKSVYLAHGKA

-465 RDRRF
+465 RARRF
-470 ADIGYDLE
+470 ADIGHDLE
-478 DASTQGVEVSDWMF
+478 DASTQGVAVSDWMF

-516 MKHLPLRHLALA
+516 MKHLSLRHLALA

-567 TLPLAQRKGL
+567 TLPSAQRKGL

-600 GLLGLR
+600 GLLGPR
-606 VEDPGEEPDGG
+606 VEDSGEEPDGG

-703 QGGVAREIDVSL
+703 QGCVAREIDVSL
-715 LRDDIADLLES
+715 LGDDIADLLET
-726 LSVALAN
+726 LSAALAN

-812 LDIDFDLLVTDVAP
+812 LDIDFDLLVMDVAP
-826 VDLIL
+826 VDLVL

-900 HTRVCLPNDISPL
+900 HTRVCLPDDISPL
-913 VHRAYRGGG
+913 VQRAYRGGG
-922 NSVPLAWQE
+922 DSVPLAWQE

-1091 ALWQEDG
+1091 ALRQEDG

>member
-131 NAGMV
+131 IAGMV

-188 GDAKEGPR
+188 G
-196 DDPGSV
+196 
-202 LGKRGSSREVPGS
+202 
-215 AWGNRGNA
+215 
-223 ERSAQG
+223 
-229 DSGGTSGE
+229 E

-249 RQLSGLD
+249 GQLSGLD

-264 RHPLPTPVA
+264 RHSLPASVA

-293 PLQELIAPPTRFA
+293 PLQELIAPPTGFA
-306 DASGCVDLHAL
+306 DAVDLDAL

-326 ALSLAPPWAEAPH
+326 ALSIAPSWAEGPH
-339 FSDAD
+339 LSDAD
-344 AYFASRFGFPSGAKP
+344 AYFAARFGFPLGAKP

-370 RDSAGLGLML
+370 RDATDLGLML

-387 GKTEAALAAAEVLAA
+387 GKTEAALAAAEMLAA

-437 GLGEKSVYLAHGKA
+437 GLDEKSVYLAHGKA

-465 RDRRF
+465 RARRF
-470 ADIGYDLE
+470 ADIGHDLE
-478 DASTQGVEVSDWMF
+478 DASTQGVAVSDWMF

-516 MKHLPLRHLALA
+516 MKHLSLRHLALA

-567 TLPLAQRKGL
+567 TLPSAQRKGL

-600 GLLGLR
+600 GLLGPR
-606 VEDPGEEPDGG
+606 VEDSGEEPDGG

-629 GLEIRQGTEPGLS
+629 GSEIRQGTEPGLS
-642 AGADREGTAA
+642 AGADREGAAA
-652 EDGGD
+652 EDAGD

-703 QGGVAREIDVSL
+703 QGCVAREIDVSL
-715 LRDDIADLLES
+715 LGDDIADLLET
-726 LSVALAN
+726 LSAALAN

-826 VDLIL
+826 VDLVL

-900 HTRVCLPNDISPL
+900 HTRVCLPDDISPL
-913 VHRAYRGGG
+913 VQRAYRGGG
-922 NSVPLAWQE
+922 DSVPLAWQE

-1091 ALWQEDG
+1091 ALRQEDG